1 MEKQRQFTTRSL
13 RFESLETRQLLAGIN
28 LYHNTLEPLDVND
41 DSYVAPIDAM
51 IIINQ
56 LNGAAAVDL
65 DAEGD
70 LPPGFTGFVD
80 VDNDMVLS
88 PADALKVINGLNRN
102 APTVDQ
108 SITITGSDVEA
119 LLDRASAA
127 SSTSADAIVAIV
139 DRGGAI
145 LGVRVGTNINMDN
158 ATEVFAID
166 GAVAKARTAAFFAN
180 QGAPLTSR
188 TIRMISQSTITQR
201 EVEANPNI
209 KDPDPEVVLRIR
221 GPGTV
226 APIGTGAH
234 FPPGVMFT
242 PTVDLFDIEHTN
254 RDSILHPGVNGIRDE
269 TDTLL
274 PYRFNIAS
282 ERLVPDPDDP
292 NNFVKLVP
300 EGSEIYAPESYGF
313 QSGRLPLAQSRGIA
327 TLPGGI
333 PLYKNGQLTGGIG
346 VFFPGP
352 DGYATHEQGFTTVYG
367 NNVKTGPV
375 SVNASRTEVLQAAV
389 DRTNAP
395 KVLEAEWIAFAAA
408 GGSSDAGARV
418 DFLPVAPPEPDP
430 PILPPPPPPP
440 PPPPLPPVP
449 LFDLPFGRIDLVGIT
464 LEVIGPNP
472 TANDARA
479 GLDQIM
485 DLQEE
490 LAPGNI
496 TNADGTPL
504 NNEIVGT
511 DPVGGNL
518 FSAGGTEVP
527 DQWLV
532 MPQAGKIHTPIDLT
546 GSPVTTQITQQDVET
561 IINNSIARANEVR
574 AGIRLLPDG
583 TPGART
589 RMVFA
594 VADYDGEILGL
605 YRMPDATYFS
615 IAVAVAKARNM
626 AYYNSATE
634 VNQVDLCHADQLGK
648 AHTNRTF
655 RFLADPRFPDGID
668 FADAGCFSILNDP
681 GIDPITAENIAGPTK
696 SSEFQS
702 VLGFTRF
709 NPERNFHRQ
718 SNATTSLNENGVVFF
733 PGSAPLYKSAALTG
747 GFGVSG
753 DGVDQDDVVAA
764 AGAVGFEPP
773 AGLTVDHIKIDGVS
787 LPYQKF
793 LRNPLG

>member
-1 MEKQRQFTTRSL
+1 MEKQRRYSSRSL
-13 RFESLETRQLLAGIN
+13 RFETLETRQLLAGMN
-28 LYHNTLEPLDVND
+28 LYHNALEPLDVNA

-56 LNGAAAVDL
+56 LNGPAIDL
-65 DAEGD
+65 DVEGD
-70 LPPGFTGFVD
+70 LPPGFTGYVD

-88 PADALKVINGLNRN
+88 PADALNVINGLNRG
-102 APTVDQ
+102 APLVDQ
-108 SITITGSDVEA
+108 SITITESNVKS
-119 LLDRASAA
+119 LLDRAFAA
-127 SSTSADAIVAIV
+127 SSTSADAIVAVV

-145 LGVRVGTNINMDN
+145 LGVRVGNNVNMN
-158 ATEVFAID
+158 EATLVFAID

-180 QGAPLTSR
+180 EGAPLTSR
-188 TIRMISQSTITQR
+188 TVRMISQSTITQR

-209 KDPDPEVVLRIR
+209 TDPNSVVR

-254 RDSILHPGVNGIRDE
+254 RDSILHPGINGIREATDE
-269 TDTLL
+269 LL
-274 PYRFNIAS
+274 PYRFNI
-282 ERLVPDPDDP
+282 DP
-292 NNFVKLVP
+292 NQVP
-300 EGSEIYAPESYGF
+300 AGQEIYAPESYGF

-333 PLYKNGQLTGGIG
+333 PLYKNGNITGGIG

-352 DGYATHEQGFTTVYG
+352 DGYATHEQGFTTFYG
-367 NNVKTGPV
+367 NNAKTGPV
-375 SVNASRTEVLQAAV
+375 SPTASRTEVLQAAV
-389 DRTNAP
+389 NRTNAP
-395 KVLEAEWIAFAAA
+395 KVLEAEWIAFAAT
-408 GGSSDAGARV
+408 GGSSTAGATV
-418 DFLPVAPPEPDP
+418 STLNGVAP
-430 PILPPPPPPP
+430 ISG
-440 PPPPLPPVP
+440 
-449 LFDLPFGRIDLVGIT
+449 FDLPFGRIDLVGIT
-464 LEVIGPNP
+464 LEVVGPNP
-472 TANDARA
+472 TAFDSRA
-479 GLDQIM
+479 GITQITELGAQLSIGDPTNGVDQI
-485 DLQEE
+485 
-490 LAPGNI
+490 I
-496 TNADGTPL
+496 
-504 NNEIVGT
+504 GT
-511 DPVGGNL
+511 DNTGNSIL
-518 FSAGGTEVP
+518 YAGGTEVP

-532 MPQAGKIHTPIDLT
+532 LPQAGKVHALTDGNGDPILDLMGNQLT
-546 GSPVTTQITQQDVET
+546 AQLTQQDVET

-626 AYYNSATE
+626 AYYNSAVE
-634 VNQVDLCHADQLGK
+634 VNPVDLCDAAQLGK

-668 FADAGCFSILNDP
+668 FADPGCFSILNDP

-696 SSEFQS
+696 SSDFQS

-709 NPERNFHRQ
+709 NPERNFHRL
-718 SNATTSLNENGVVFF
+718 SDATTSLNENGVVFF
-733 PGSAPLYKSAALTG
+733 PGSGPLYKSAALIG
-747 GFGVSG
+747 GLGVSG

-764 AGAVGFEPP
+764 AGTLGFEPP
-773 AGLTVDHIKIDGVS
+773 AGLTADNIKIDGVA
-787 LPYQKF
+787 LPYLKF

>member
-1 MEKQRQFTTRSL
+1 MEKQRRFSSRSL
-13 RFESLETRQLLAGIN
+13 RFETLETRQLLAGIN
-28 LYHNTLEPLDVND
+28 LYHNALEPLDVNN

-56 LNGAAAVDL
+56 LNGPAIDL
-65 DAEGD
+65 DVEGD

-88 PADALKVINGLNRN
+88 PADALNVINGLNRN
-102 APTVDQ
+102 APVVNQ
-108 SITITGSDVEA
+108 SITITASDVKA
-119 LLDRASAA
+119 LLDRASVA
-127 SSTSADAIVAIV
+127 SSTSADAIIAIV

-145 LGVRVGTNINMDN
+145 LGVRVGNNINMDN
-158 ATEVFAID
+158 HTEVFAID

-188 TIRMISQSTITQR
+188 TVRMISQSTITQR

-209 KDPDPEVVLRIR
+209 TDPNSIVR

-254 RDSILHPGVNGIRDE
+254 RDSILHPGVNGIRDA
-269 TDTLL
+269 TDELL
-274 PYRFNIAS
+274 PYRFNIDPS
-282 ERLVPDPDDP
+282 QVPAG
-292 NNFVKLVP
+292 N
-300 EGSEIYAPESYGF
+300 EIYAPESYGF

-333 PLYKNGQLTGGIG
+333 PLYKNGMLTGGIG

-352 DGYATHEQGFTTVYG
+352 DGYATHEQGFTDFYG
-367 NNVKTGPV
+367 NNDQTGPV
-375 SVNASRTEVLQAAV
+375 SPTASRTEVLQAAV

-395 KVLEAEWIAFAAA
+395 KVREAEWIAFAAG
-408 GGSSDAGARV
+408 GGSSTAGESV
-418 DFLPVAPPEPDP
+418 PTLNGEEPVAG
-430 PILPPPPPPP
+430 
-440 PPPPLPPVP
+440 
-449 LFDLPFGRIDLVGIT
+449 FDLPFGRLDLVGIT

-472 TANDARA
+472 TAANTKA
-479 GLDQIM
+479 GLTQITDLRSELPLGSPTNGVDQVIGS
-485 DLQEE
+485 DTTG
-490 LAPGNI
+490 API
-496 TNADGTPL
+496 RY
-504 NNEIVGT
+504 
-511 DPVGGNL
+511 
-518 FSAGGTEVP
+518 AGGTEVP
-527 DQWLV
+527 DEWLV
-532 MPQAGKIHTPIDLT
+532 IPHEGKLHGLTDENGDPIVD
-546 GSPVTTQITQQDVET
+546 SNNNQITTKITQQDVET
-561 IINNSIARANEVR
+561 IINNSITRANEVR
-574 AGIRLLPDG
+574 AGIRLLADG

-594 VADYDGEILGL
+594 IADYDGEILGL

-626 AYYNSATE
+626 AYYNSAAE
-634 VNQVDLCHADQLGK
+634 VNPVDLCDTNQLGK

-655 RFLADPRFPDGID
+655 RFLADPRYPDGID

-681 GIDPITAENIAGPTK
+681 GIDPITAENITGPTPA
-696 SSEFQS
+696 SDFQS

-733 PGSAPLYKSAALTG
+733 PGAAPLYKSAGLIG
-747 GFGVSG
+747 GLGVSG

-764 AGAVGFEPP
+764 AGALGFEPP
-773 AGLTVDHIKIDGVS
+773 TGLTVDNIKIDGVS

>member
-1 MEKQRQFTTRSL
+1 MEKPRRFSSRSL
-13 RFESLETRQLLAGIN
+13 RFETLETRQLLAGIN
-28 LYHNTLEPLDVND
+28 LYHNAVEPLDVNA

-56 LNGAAAVDL
+56 LNGPAVDL
-65 DAEGD
+65 DVEGD

-88 PADALKVINGLNRN
+88 PADALNVINGLNRI
-102 APTVDQ
+102 APVVNP
-108 SITITGSDVEA
+108 SITITASDVKA
-119 LLDRASAA
+119 LLDRASVA
-127 SSTSADAIVAIV
+127 SSTSADAIIAIV

-145 LGVRVGTNINMDN
+145 LGVRVGNNINMDN
-158 ATEVFAID
+158 HTEVFAID
-166 GAVAKARTAAFFAN
+166 GAVAKARTGAFFAN

-188 TIRMISQSTITQR
+188 TVRMISQSTITQR

-209 KDPDPEVVLRIR
+209 TDPNSIVR

-254 RDSILHPGVNGIRDE
+254 RDSILHPGVNGIRDA
-269 TDTLL
+269 TDELL
-274 PYRFNIAS
+274 PYRFNIDPS
-282 ERLVPDPDDP
+282 QVPAG
-292 NNFVKLVP
+292 N
-300 EGSEIYAPESYGF
+300 EIYAPESYGF

-333 PLYKNGQLTGGIG
+333 PLYKNGILTGGLG

-352 DGYATHEQGFTTVYG
+352 DGYATHEQGFTDFYG
-367 NNVKTGPV
+367 NNDQTGPV
-375 SVNASRTEVLQAAV
+375 SPTASRTEVLQAAV
-389 DRTNAP
+389 NRTNAP
-395 KVLEAEWIAFAAA
+395 KVREAEWIAFAAG
-408 GGSSDAGARV
+408 GGSSAAGESV
-418 DFLPVAPPEPDP
+418 PTLNGEEPVAG
-430 PILPPPPPPP
+430 
-440 PPPPLPPVP
+440 
-449 LFDLPFGRIDLVGIT
+449 FDLPFGRLDLVGIT

-472 TANDARA
+472 TAANTKA
-479 GLDQIM
+479 GLTQIAN
-485 DLQEE
+485 LRNE
-490 LAPGNI
+490 LFLGSPTNGADRIIGSDTTGAPI
-496 TNADGTPL
+496 RY
-504 NNEIVGT
+504 
-511 DPVGGNL
+511 
-518 FSAGGTEVP
+518 AGGTEVP
-527 DQWLV
+527 DEWLV
-532 MPQAGKIHTPIDLT
+532 SPHEGKLHALTDENGDPILD
-546 GSPVTTQITQQDVET
+546 SNNNQVTAKITQQDVET
-561 IINNSIARANEVR
+561 IINNSINRANEVR
-574 AGIRLLPDG
+574 AGIRLLGDG

-594 VADYDGEILGL
+594 IADYDGEILGL

-626 AYYNSATE
+626 AYYNSAAE
-634 VNQVDLCHADQLGK
+634 VNPVDLCDTNQLGK

-655 RFLADPRFPDGID
+655 RFLADPRYPDGID

-681 GIDPITAENIAGPTK
+681 GIDPITAENITGPTPA
-696 SSEFQS
+696 SDFQS

-718 SNATTSLNENGVVFF
+718 SDATTSLNENGVVFF
-733 PGSAPLYKSAALTG
+733 PGAAPLYKSTALIG
-747 GFGVSG
+747 GLGVSG

-764 AGAVGFEPP
+764 AGALGFEPP
-773 AGLTVDHIKIDGVS
+773 IGLTVDNIKIDGVS

>member
-1 MEKQRQFTTRSL
+1 MEKQRRFSTRLL
-13 RFESLETRQLLAGIN
+13 RFESLETRELLAGIN
-28 LYHNTLEPLDVND
+28 LYHNALEPLDVNA
-41 DSYVAPIDAM
+41 DSYVAPIDAV

-56 LNGAAAVDL
+56 LNGDAVIDL

-80 VDNDMVLS
+80 VDNDLILS
-88 PADALKVINGLNRN
+88 PADALNVINGLNRTT
-102 APTVDQ
+102 PVVDP
-108 SITITGSDVEA
+108 SINITESDVAA

-145 LGVRVGTNINMDN
+145 LGVRVGTNINMDEP
-158 ATEVFAID
+158 TLVFAID

-180 QGAPLTSR
+180 NAAPLTSR

-209 KDPDPEVVLRIR
+209 PDPLIR

-254 RDSILHPGVNGIRDE
+254 RDSILHPGVDGIRDA
-269 TDTLL
+269 TDILL
-274 PYRFNIAS
+274 PYRFNIDS
-282 ERLVPDPDDP
+282 ERLVPDPADP
-292 NNFVKLVP
+292 NDFVKLVP
-300 EGSEIYAPESYGF
+300 EGNEIYAPESYGF
-313 QSGRLPLAQSRGIA
+313 QSGRRPFAQSRGIA

-333 PLYKNGQLTGGIG
+333 PLYKNDNLTGGIG

-352 DGYATHEQGFTTVYG
+352 DGYATHEQGFTSFYG
-367 NNVKTGPV
+367 NNDKTGPV
-375 SVNASRTEVLQAAV
+375 PANASRPEVLQAAV

-395 KVLEAEWIAFAAA
+395 KVLEAEWIAFAAT

-418 DFLPVAPPEPDP
+418 DFLPVAPDPSEPP
-430 PILPPPPPPP
+430 PI
-440 PPPPLPPVP
+440 PLPAVP
-449 LFDLPFGRIDLVGIT
+449 GFDLPFGRLDLVGIT
-464 LEVIGPNP
+464 LEVVGPNP
-472 TANDARA
+472 TTSDARA
-479 GLDQIM
+479 GITRIT
-485 DLQEE
+485 DLRKT
-490 LAPGNI
+490 LTPGRI
-496 TNADGTPL
+496 TNNDGTPL

-511 DPVGGNL
+511 NSAGVDL
-518 FSAGGTEVP
+518 FSAGGTQVP

-532 MPQAGKIHTPIDLT
+532 MPHAGKAHVLTDPIT
-546 GSPVTTQITQQDVET
+546 GEPISDSMGNPVTAQLTLQEVET
-561 IINNSIARANEVR
+561 IIQNAIAQADEVR
-574 AGIRLLPDG
+574 AGIRLLANG

-594 VADYDGEILGL
+594 VADHDGEILAL

-626 AYYNSATE
+626 AYYNSAAE
-634 VNQVDLCHADQLGK
+634 VNPVDLCDTNQLGK

-681 GIDPITAENIAGPTK
+681 GIDPITAENIAGP
-696 SSEFQS
+696 SLFSDFQS

-709 NPERNFHRQ
+709 NPERNFHRPF
-718 SNATTSLNENGVVFF
+718 NAVTSLNENGVVFF
-733 PGSAPLYKSAALTG
+733 PGAAPLYKSAALNG
-747 GFGVSG
+747 GLGLIGGLGVSG

-764 AGAVGFEPP
+764 AGALGFEPP
-773 AGLTVDHIKIDGVS
+773 TGLTVDHIKIDGVP

>member
-1 MEKQRQFTTRSL
+1 MEKQRRFSSRSL
-13 RFESLETRQLLAGIN
+13 RFETLETRQLLAGIN
-28 LYHNTLEPLDVND
+28 LYHNALQPLDVNN

-56 LNGAAAVDL
+56 LNGPAVDL
-65 DAEGD
+65 DVEGD

-88 PADALKVINGLNRN
+88 PADALNVINGLNLN
-102 APTVDQ
+102 APVVNQ
-108 SITITGSDVEA
+108 SITITASDVKA

-127 SSTSADAIVAIV
+127 SSTSADAIIAIV

-145 LGVRVGTNINMDN
+145 LGVRVGNNINMDN
-158 ATEVFAID
+158 PTEVFAID
-166 GAVAKARTAAFFAN
+166 GAVAKARAAAFFAN

-188 TIRMISQSTITQR
+188 TVRMISQSTITQR

-209 KDPDPEVVLRIR
+209 TDPNSVIR

-254 RDSILHPGVNGIRDE
+254 RDSILHPGVNGIRDA
-269 TDTLL
+269 TDELL
-274 PYRFNIAS
+274 PYRFNIDPTQ
-282 ERLVPDPDDP
+282 VPAG
-292 NNFVKLVP
+292 N
-300 EGSEIYAPESYGF
+300 EIYAPESYGF

-333 PLYKNGQLTGGIG
+333 PLYKNGMLTGGIG

-352 DGYATHEQGFTTVYG
+352 DGYATHEQGFTDFYG
-367 NNVKTGPV
+367 NNDQTGPV
-375 SVNASRTEVLQAAV
+375 SPTASRTEVLQAAV

-395 KVLEAEWIAFAAA
+395 KVREAEWIAFAAT
-408 GGSSDAGARV
+408 GGSSTAGESVPA
-418 DFLPVAPPEPDP
+418 LNGIAPVAG
-430 PILPPPPPPP
+430 
-440 PPPPLPPVP
+440 
-449 LFDLPFGRIDLVGIT
+449 FDLPFGRIDLVGIT
-464 LEVIGPNP
+464 LEIIGPNP
-472 TANDARA
+472 TSNDPRA
-479 GLDQIM
+479 GLTQIT
-485 DLQEE
+485 E
-490 LAPGNI
+490 LGNQLSLGNPANGVDHI
-496 TNADGTPL
+496 IGNDNTGTSIL
-504 NNEIVGT
+504 Y
-511 DPVGGNL
+511 
-518 FSAGGTEVP
+518 AGGTEVP
-527 DQWLV
+527 DEWLV
-532 MPQAGKIHTPIDLT
+532 IPHEGKLHALTDENGDPILD
-546 GSPVTTQITQQDVET
+546 SMDNQVTAQITQQDVET
-561 IINNSIARANEVR
+561 IINNSITRANEVR
-574 AGIRLLPDG
+574 AGIRLLADG

-594 VADYDGEILGL
+594 IADYDGEILGL

-626 AYYNSATE
+626 AYYNSAAE
-634 VNQVDLCHADQLGK
+634 VNPVDLCDTNQLGK

-655 RFLADPRFPDGID
+655 RFLADPRYPDGID

-681 GIDPITAENIAGPTK
+681 GIDPITAENISGPTPA
-696 SSEFQS
+696 SDFQS

-709 NPERNFHRQ
+709 NPERNFRRQ
-718 SNATTSLNENGVVFF
+718 SDATTSLNENGVVFF
-733 PGSAPLYKSAALTG
+733 PGAAPLYKSAALIG
-747 GFGVSG
+747 GLGVSG

-764 AGAVGFEPP
+764 AGALGFEPP
-773 AGLTVDHIKIDGVS
+773 TGLTVDNIQIDGVS

>member
-1 MEKQRQFTTRSL
+1 MEKQRRFSSRSL
-13 RFESLETRQLLAGIN
+13 RFETLETRQLLAGIN
-28 LYHNTLEPLDVND
+28 LYHNALQPLDVNN

-56 LNGAAAVDL
+56 LNGPAVDL
-65 DAEGD
+65 DVEGD

-88 PADALKVINGLNRN
+88 PADALNVINGLNLN
-102 APTVDQ
+102 APVVNQ
-108 SITITGSDVEA
+108 SITITASDVKA

-127 SSTSADAIVAIV
+127 SSTSADAIIAIV

-145 LGVRVGTNINMDN
+145 LGVRVGNNINMDN
-158 ATEVFAID
+158 PTEVFAID
-166 GAVAKARTAAFFAN
+166 GAVAKARAAAFFAN

-188 TIRMISQSTITQR
+188 TVRMISQSTITQR

-209 KDPDPEVVLRIR
+209 TDPNSVIR

-254 RDSILHPGVNGIRDE
+254 RDSILHPGVNGIRDA
-269 TDTLL
+269 TDELL
-274 PYRFNIAS
+274 PYRFNIDPTQ
-282 ERLVPDPDDP
+282 VPAG
-292 NNFVKLVP
+292 N
-300 EGSEIYAPESYGF
+300 EIYAPESYGF

-333 PLYKNGQLTGGIG
+333 PLYKNGMLTGGIG

-352 DGYATHEQGFTTVYG
+352 DGYATHEQGFTDFYG
-367 NNVKTGPV
+367 NNDQTGPV
-375 SVNASRTEVLQAAV
+375 SPTASRTEVLQTAV

-395 KVLEAEWIAFAAA
+395 KVREAEWIAFAAT
-408 GGSSDAGARV
+408 GGSSTAGESVPA
-418 DFLPVAPPEPDP
+418 LNGIAPVAG
-430 PILPPPPPPP
+430 
-440 PPPPLPPVP
+440 
-449 LFDLPFGRIDLVGIT
+449 FDLPFGRIDLVGIT
-464 LEVIGPNP
+464 LEIIGPNP
-472 TANDARA
+472 TANDPRA
-479 GLDQIM
+479 GLTQIT
-485 DLQEE
+485 E
-490 LAPGNI
+490 LGNQLSLGNPANGVDHI
-496 TNADGTPL
+496 IGSDNTGTSIL
-504 NNEIVGT
+504 Y
-511 DPVGGNL
+511 
-518 FSAGGTEVP
+518 AGGTEVP
-527 DQWLV
+527 DEWLV
-532 MPQAGKIHTPIDLT
+532 IPHEGKLHALTDENGDPILD
-546 GSPVTTQITQQDVET
+546 SMDNQVTAQITQQDVET
-561 IINNSIARANEVR
+561 IINNSITRANEVR
-574 AGIRLLPDG
+574 AGIRLLADG

-594 VADYDGEILGL
+594 IADYDGEILGL

-626 AYYNSATE
+626 AYYNSAAE
-634 VNQVDLCHADQLGK
+634 VNPVDLCDTNQLGK

-655 RFLADPRFPDGID
+655 RFLADPRYPDGID

-681 GIDPITAENIAGPTK
+681 GIDPITAENISGPTPA
-696 SSEFQS
+696 SDFQS

-709 NPERNFHRQ
+709 NPERNFRRQ
-718 SNATTSLNENGVVFF
+718 SDATTSLNENGVVFF
-733 PGSAPLYKSAALTG
+733 PGAAPLYKSAALIG
-747 GFGVSG
+747 GLGVSG

-764 AGAVGFEPP
+764 AGAIGFEPP
-773 AGLTVDHIKIDGVS
+773 TGLTVDNIQIDGVS

>member
-1 MEKQRQFTTRSL
+1 MEKQRRFSSRLL
-13 RFESLETRQLLAGIN
+13 RFETLETRQLLAGIN
-28 LYHNTLEPLDVND
+28 LYHNALQPLDVNN

-56 LNGAAAVDL
+56 LNGPAVDL
-65 DAEGD
+65 DVEGD

-88 PADALKVINGLNRN
+88 PADALNVINGLNLN
-102 APTVDQ
+102 APVVNQ
-108 SITITGSDVEA
+108 SITITASDVKA

-127 SSTSADAIVAIV
+127 SSTSADAIIAIV

-145 LGVRVGTNINMDN
+145 LGVRVGNNINMDN
-158 ATEVFAID
+158 PTEVFAID

-188 TIRMISQSTITQR
+188 TVRMISQSTITQR

-209 KDPDPEVVLRIR
+209 TDPNSVVR

-254 RDSILHPGVNGIRDE
+254 RDSILHPGVNGIRDA
-269 TDTLL
+269 TDELL
-274 PYRFNIAS
+274 PYRFNIDPTQ
-282 ERLVPDPDDP
+282 VPAG
-292 NNFVKLVP
+292 N
-300 EGSEIYAPESYGF
+300 EIYAPESYGF

-333 PLYKNGQLTGGIG
+333 PLYKNGMLTGGIG

-352 DGYATHEQGFTTVYG
+352 DGYATHEQGFTDFYG
-367 NNVKTGPV
+367 NNDQTGPV
-375 SVNASRTEVLQAAV
+375 SPTASRTEVLQAAV

-395 KVLEAEWIAFAAA
+395 KVREAEWIAFAAT
-408 GGSSDAGARV
+408 GGSSTAGESVPA
-418 DFLPVAPPEPDP
+418 LNGIAPVTG
-430 PILPPPPPPP
+430 
-440 PPPPLPPVP
+440 
-449 LFDLPFGRIDLVGIT
+449 FDLPFGRIDLVGIT

-472 TANDARA
+472 TADDPRA
-479 GLDQIM
+479 GLTQIT
-485 DLQEE
+485 E
-490 LAPGNI
+490 LGSQLSLGNPANGVDHI
-496 TNADGTPL
+496 IGSDNTGTSIL
-504 NNEIVGT
+504 Y
-511 DPVGGNL
+511 
-518 FSAGGTEVP
+518 AGGTQVP

-532 MPQAGKIHTPIDLT
+532 MPQAGKLHALTDENGDPILD
-546 GSPVTTQITQQDVET
+546 SMDNQVTAQITQQDVET
-561 IINNSIARANEVR
+561 IINNSITRANEVR
-574 AGIRLLPDG
+574 AGIRLLADG

-594 VADYDGEILGL
+594 IADYDGEILGL

-626 AYYNSATE
+626 AYYNSAAE
-634 VNQVDLCHADQLGK
+634 VNPVDLCDTNQLGK

-655 RFLADPRFPDGID
+655 RFLADPRYPDGID

-681 GIDPITAENIAGPTK
+681 GIDPITAENISGP
-696 SSEFQS
+696 SPASDFQS

-718 SNATTSLNENGVVFF
+718 SDATTSLNENGVVFF
-733 PGSAPLYKSAALTG
+733 PGAAPLYKSAALIG
-747 GFGVSG
+747 GLGVSG

-764 AGAVGFEPP
+764 AGALGFEPP
-773 AGLTVDHIKIDGVS
+773 TGLTVDNIKIDGVS

>member
-1 MEKQRQFTTRSL
+1 MEKQRRFSSRSL
-13 RFESLETRQLLAGIN
+13 RFETLETRQLLAGIN
-28 LYHNTLEPLDVND
+28 LYHNALQPLDVNN

-56 LNGAAAVDL
+56 LNGPAVDL
-65 DAEGD
+65 DVEGD

-88 PADALKVINGLNRN
+88 PADALNVINGLNLN
-102 APTVDQ
+102 APVVNQ
-108 SITITGSDVEA
+108 SITITASDVKA

-127 SSTSADAIVAIV
+127 SSTSADAIIAIV

-145 LGVRVGTNINMDN
+145 LGVRVGNNINMDN
-158 ATEVFAID
+158 PTEVFAID

-188 TIRMISQSTITQR
+188 TVRMISQSTITQR

-209 KDPDPEVVLRIR
+209 TDPNSVVR

-254 RDSILHPGVNGIRDE
+254 RDSILHPGVNGIRDA
-269 TDTLL
+269 TDELL
-274 PYRFNIAS
+274 PYRFNIDPTQ
-282 ERLVPDPDDP
+282 VPAG
-292 NNFVKLVP
+292 N
-300 EGSEIYAPESYGF
+300 EIYAPESYGF

-333 PLYKNGQLTGGIG
+333 PLYKNGMLTGGIG

-352 DGYATHEQGFTTVYG
+352 DGYATHEQGFTDFYG
-367 NNVKTGPV
+367 NNDQTGPV
-375 SVNASRTEVLQAAV
+375 SPTASRTEVLQAAV

-395 KVLEAEWIAFAAA
+395 KVREAEWIAFAAT
-408 GGSSDAGARV
+408 GGSSTAGESVPA
-418 DFLPVAPPEPDP
+418 LNGIAPVTG
-430 PILPPPPPPP
+430 
-440 PPPPLPPVP
+440 
-449 LFDLPFGRIDLVGIT
+449 FDLPFGRIDLVGIT

-472 TANDARA
+472 TADDPRA
-479 GLDQIM
+479 GLTQIT
-485 DLQEE
+485 E
-490 LAPGNI
+490 LGSQLSLGNPANGVDHI
-496 TNADGTPL
+496 IGSDNTGTSIL
-504 NNEIVGT
+504 Y
-511 DPVGGNL
+511 
-518 FSAGGTEVP
+518 AGGTQVP

-532 MPQAGKIHTPIDLT
+532 MPQAGKLHALTDENGDPILD
-546 GSPVTTQITQQDVET
+546 SMDNQVTAQITQQDVET
-561 IINNSIARANEVR
+561 IINNSITRANEVR
-574 AGIRLLPDG
+574 AGIRLLADG

-594 VADYDGEILGL
+594 IADYDGEILGL

-626 AYYNSATE
+626 AYYNSAAE
-634 VNQVDLCHADQLGK
+634 VNPVDLCDTNQLGM

-655 RFLADPRFPDGID
+655 RFLADPRYPDGID

-681 GIDPITAENIAGPTK
+681 GIDPITAENISGPTPA
-696 SSEFQS
+696 SDFQS

-718 SNATTSLNENGVVFF
+718 SDATTSLNENGVVFF
-733 PGSAPLYKSAALTG
+733 PGAAPLYKSAALIG
-747 GFGVSG
+747 GLGVSG

-764 AGAVGFEPP
+764 AGTLGFEPP
-773 AGLTVDHIKIDGVS
+773 TGLTVDNIQIDGVS

>member
-1 MEKQRQFTTRSL
+1 MEKQRRFSSRSL
-13 RFESLETRQLLAGIN
+13 RFETLETRQLLAGIN
-28 LYHNTLEPLDVND
+28 LYHNALQPLDVNN

-56 LNGAAAVDL
+56 LNGPAVDL
-65 DAEGD
+65 DVEGD

-88 PADALKVINGLNRN
+88 PADALNVINGLNLN
-102 APTVDQ
+102 APVVNQ
-108 SITITGSDVEA
+108 SITITASDVKA

-127 SSTSADAIVAIV
+127 SSTSADAIIAIV
-139 DRGGAI
+139 DSGGAI
-145 LGVRVGTNINMDN
+145 LGVRVGNNINMDN
-158 ATEVFAID
+158 PTEVFAID
-166 GAVAKARTAAFFAN
+166 GAVAKARAAAFFAN

-188 TIRMISQSTITQR
+188 TVRMISQSTITQR

-209 KDPDPEVVLRIR
+209 TDPNSVIR

-254 RDSILHPGVNGIRDE
+254 RDSILHPGVNGIRDA
-269 TDTLL
+269 TDELL
-274 PYRFNIAS
+274 PYRFNIDPTQ
-282 ERLVPDPDDP
+282 VPAG
-292 NNFVKLVP
+292 N
-300 EGSEIYAPESYGF
+300 EIYAPESYGF

-333 PLYKNGQLTGGIG
+333 PLYKNGMLTGGIG

-352 DGYATHEQGFTTVYG
+352 DGYATHEQGFTDFYG
-367 NNVKTGPV
+367 NNDQTGPV
-375 SVNASRTEVLQAAV
+375 SPTASRTEVLQAAV

-395 KVLEAEWIAFAAA
+395 KVREAEWIAFAAT
-408 GGSSDAGARV
+408 GGSSTAGESVPA
-418 DFLPVAPPEPDP
+418 LNGIAPVAG
-430 PILPPPPPPP
+430 
-440 PPPPLPPVP
+440 
-449 LFDLPFGRIDLVGIT
+449 FDLPFGRIDLVGIT
-464 LEVIGPNP
+464 LEIIGPNP
-472 TANDARA
+472 TSNDPRA
-479 GLDQIM
+479 GLTQIT
-485 DLQEE
+485 E
-490 LAPGNI
+490 LGNQ
-496 TNADGTPL
+496 L
-504 NNEIVGT
+504 SL
-511 DPVGGNL
+511 GNPANGVDHIIGSDNTGVSIL
-518 FSAGGTEVP
+518 YAGGTEVP
-527 DQWLV
+527 DEWLV
-532 MPQAGKIHTPIDLT
+532 IPHEGKLHALTDENGDPILD
-546 GSPVTTQITQQDVET
+546 SMDNQVTAQITQQDVET
-561 IINNSIARANEVR
+561 IINNSITRANEVR
-574 AGIRLLPDG
+574 AGIRLLADG

-594 VADYDGEILGL
+594 IADYDGEILGL

-626 AYYNSATE
+626 AYYNSAAE
-634 VNQVDLCHADQLGK
+634 VNPVDLCDTNQLGK

-655 RFLADPRFPDGID
+655 RFLADPRYPDGID

-681 GIDPITAENIAGPTK
+681 GIDPITAENISGPTPA
-696 SSEFQS
+696 SDFQS

-709 NPERNFHRQ
+709 NPERNFRRQ
-718 SNATTSLNENGVVFF
+718 SDATTSLNENGVVFF
-733 PGSAPLYKSAALTG
+733 PGAAPLYKSAALIG
-747 GFGVSG
+747 GLGVSG

-764 AGAVGFEPP
+764 AGAIGFEPP
-773 AGLTVDHIKIDGVS
+773 TGLTVDNIQIDGVS

>member
-1 MEKQRQFTTRSL
+1 MEKQRRFSSRSL
-13 RFESLETRQLLAGIN
+13 RFETLETRQLLAGIN
-28 LYHNTLEPLDVND
+28 LYHNALQPLDVNN

-56 LNGAAAVDL
+56 LNGPAVDL
-65 DAEGD
+65 DVEGD

-88 PADALKVINGLNRN
+88 PADALNVINGLNLN
-102 APTVDQ
+102 APVVNQ
-108 SITITGSDVEA
+108 SITITASDVKA

-127 SSTSADAIVAIV
+127 SSTSADAIIAIV
-139 DRGGAI
+139 DSGGAI
-145 LGVRVGTNINMDN
+145 LGVRVGNNINMDN
-158 ATEVFAID
+158 PTEVFAID

-188 TIRMISQSTITQR
+188 TVRMISQSTITQR

-209 KDPDPEVVLRIR
+209 TDPNSVIR

-254 RDSILHPGVNGIRDE
+254 RDSILHPGVNGIRDA
-269 TDTLL
+269 TDELL
-274 PYRFNIAS
+274 PYRFNIDPTQ
-282 ERLVPDPDDP
+282 VPAG
-292 NNFVKLVP
+292 N
-300 EGSEIYAPESYGF
+300 EIYAPESYGF

-333 PLYKNGQLTGGIG
+333 PLYKNGMLTGGIG

-352 DGYATHEQGFTTVYG
+352 DGYATHEQGFTDFYG
-367 NNVKTGPV
+367 NNDQTGPV
-375 SVNASRTEVLQAAV
+375 SPTASRTEVLQAAV

-395 KVLEAEWIAFAAA
+395 KVREAEWIAFAAT
-408 GGSSDAGARV
+408 GGSSTAGESVPALNGI
-418 DFLPVAPPEPDP
+418 LPVTG
-430 PILPPPPPPP
+430 
-440 PPPPLPPVP
+440 
-449 LFDLPFGRIDLVGIT
+449 FDLPFGRIDLVGIT

-472 TANDARA
+472 TADDPRA
-479 GLDQIM
+479 GLTQIT
-485 DLQEE
+485 E
-490 LAPGNI
+490 LGSQLSLGNPANGVDHI
-496 TNADGTPL
+496 IGSDNTGTSIL
-504 NNEIVGT
+504 Y
-511 DPVGGNL
+511 
-518 FSAGGTEVP
+518 AGGTQVP

-532 MPQAGKIHTPIDLT
+532 MPQAGKLHALTDENGFPILD
-546 GSPVTTQITQQDVET
+546 SMDNQVTAQITQQDVET
-561 IINNSIARANEVR
+561 IINNSITRANEVR
-574 AGIRLLPDG
+574 AGIRLLADG

-594 VADYDGEILGL
+594 IADYDGEILGL

-626 AYYNSATE
+626 AYYNSAAE
-634 VNQVDLCHADQLGK
+634 VNPVDLCDTNQLGK

-655 RFLADPRFPDGID
+655 RFLADPRYPDGID

-681 GIDPITAENIAGPTK
+681 GIDPITAENISGP
-696 SSEFQS
+696 SPASDFQS

-718 SNATTSLNENGVVFF
+718 SDATTSLNENGVVFF
-733 PGSAPLYKSAALTG
+733 PGAAPLYKSAALIG
-747 GFGVSG
+747 GLGVSG

-764 AGAVGFEPP
+764 AGAIGFEPP
-773 AGLTVDHIKIDGVS
+773 TGLTVDNIQIDGVS

>member
-1 MEKQRQFTTRSL
+1 MEKQRRFTTRSL

-28 LYHNTLEPLDVND
+28 LYHNALEPLDVND

-56 LNGAAAVDL
+56 LNGGPAVDL
-65 DAEGD
+65 DVEGD
-70 LPPGFTGFVD
+70 LPLGFTGFVD

-88 PADALKVINGLNRN
+88 PADALNVINGLNRN
-102 APTVDQ
+102 APVVNQ
-108 SITITGSDVEA
+108 SITITESDVKS

-145 LGVRVGTNINMDN
+145 LGVRVGTNINMDEP
-158 ATEVFAID
+158 TLVFAID

-209 KDPDPEVVLRIR
+209 EDPDPEVVLRIR

-274 PYRFNIAS
+274 PYRFNIDS
-282 ERLVPDPDDP
+282 ERLVPDPDNP
-292 NNFVKLVP
+292 NSFVKLVP

-327 TLPGGI
+327 TLPGGV
-333 PLYKNGQLTGGIG
+333 PLYKNGNLTGGIG
-346 VFFPGP
+346 VFFPGS
-352 DGYATHEQGFTTVYG
+352 DGYATHEQGFTTEYG
-367 NNVKTGPV
+367 NNTKTGPV
-375 SVNASRTEVLQAAV
+375 SANATRTEVLQAAV

-395 KVLEAEWIAFAAA
+395 KVLEAEWIAFAAT
-408 GGSSDAGARV
+408 GGSSTADASVPTLNGIA
-418 DFLPVAPPEPDP
+418 PVAG
-430 PILPPPPPPP
+430 
-440 PPPPLPPVP
+440 
-449 LFDLPFGRIDLVGIT
+449 FDLPFGRIDLVGIT
-464 LEVIGPNP
+464 LEVVGPNP
-472 TANDARA
+472 TAANPKA
-479 GLDQIM
+479 GLTQITELGNQLSNGDPTNGVDQIIGS
-485 DLQEE
+485 DDT
-490 LAPGNI
+490 GNSI
-496 TNADGTPL
+496 
-504 NNEIVGT
+504 
-511 DPVGGNL
+511 
-518 FSAGGTEVP
+518 FYAGGTEVP
-527 DQWLV
+527 DEWLV
-532 MPQAGKIHTPIDLT
+532 IPHEGKLHALTNAKGDPILDANGFQATAR
-546 GSPVTTQITQQDVET
+546 ITQQDVET
-561 IINNSIARANEVR
+561 IIQNSIDQANIVR
-574 AGIRLLPDG
+574 AGIRLLADG

-594 VADYDGEILGL
+594 IADFDGEILGL

-634 VNQVDLCHADQLGK
+634 VNQVDLCHANQLGK

-681 GIDPITAENIAGPTK
+681 GINPITAENIAGPTK

-718 SNATTSLNENGVVFF
+718 SDATTSLNENGVVFF
-733 PGSAPLYKSAALTG
+733 PGAAPIYKSATLNGDLGLIG
-747 GFGVSG
+747 GLGVSG

-764 AGAVGFEPP
+764 AGADGFEPP
-773 AGLTVDHIKIDGVS
+773 AGLTVDHIKIDGVP

>member
-1 MEKQRQFTTRSL
+1 L
-13 RFESLETRQLLAGIN
+13 RFETLETRQLLAGIN
-28 LYHNTLEPLDVND
+28 LYHNALEPLDVNN

-56 LNGAAAVDL
+56 LNGPAVDL
-65 DAEGD
+65 DVEGD

-88 PADALKVINGLNRN
+88 PADALNVINGLNRN
-102 APTVDQ
+102 APVVNQ
-108 SITITGSDVEA
+108 SITITESDVEG

-209 KDPDPEVVLRIR
+209 TNPNSVIR

-254 RDSILHPGVNGIRDE
+254 RDSTLHPGVNGIRETTDE
-269 TDTLL
+269 LL
-274 PYRFNIAS
+274 PYRFNIDP
-282 ERLVPDPDDP
+282 ERVVPDPNDP

-300 EGSEIYAPESYGF
+300 EGNEIYAPESYGF

-333 PLYKNGQLTGGIG
+333 PLYKNGILTGGIG

-352 DGYATHEQGFTTVYG
+352 DGYATHEQGFTTEYG

-375 SVNASRTEVLQAAV
+375 SVNASRAEVLQAAV

-408 GGSSDAGARV
+408 GGSSAAGESV
-418 DFLPVAPPEPDP
+418 PTLNGVAP
-430 PILPPPPPPP
+430 
-440 PPPPLPPVP
+440 VVG
-449 LFDLPFGRIDLVGIT
+449 FDLPFGRIDLVGIT
-464 LEVIGPNP
+464 LEVVGPNP
-472 TANDARA
+472 TAANPKA
-479 GLDQIM
+479 GLTQITELGNQLPLGNPANGVDQIIGN
-485 DLQEE
+485 DTTG
-490 LAPGNI
+490 API
-496 TNADGTPL
+496 RY
-504 NNEIVGT
+504 
-511 DPVGGNL
+511 
-518 FSAGGTEVP
+518 AGGTQVP

-532 MPQAGKIHTPIDLT
+532 VPQAGKIHTLNDIN
-546 GSPVTTQITQQDVET
+546 GNPVTTQITQQDVET

-626 AYYNSATE
+626 AYYNSAAE
-634 VNQVDLCHADQLGK
+634 VNPVDLCETNQLGK

-668 FADAGCFSILNDP
+668 FADPGCFSILNDP
-681 GIDPITAENIAGPTK
+681 GIDPITAENIAGPTPA
-696 SSEFQS
+696 SDFQS

-718 SNATTSLNENGVVFF
+718 SDATSSLNENGVVFF
-733 PGSAPLYKSAALTG
+733 PGAAPLYKTAALVG
-747 GFGVSG
+747 GLGVSG

-764 AGAVGFEPP
+764 AGALGFEPP
-773 AGLTVDHIKIDGVS
+773 TGITVDNIKIDGVS

>member
-1 MEKQRQFTTRSL
+1 MEKQRRFSSRSL
-13 RFESLETRQLLAGIN
+13 RFETLETRQLLAGIN
-28 LYHNTLEPLDVND
+28 LYHNALQPLDVNN

-56 LNGAAAVDL
+56 LNGPAVDL
-65 DAEGD
+65 DVEGD

-88 PADALKVINGLNRN
+88 PADALNVINGLNLN
-102 APTVDQ
+102 APVVNQ
-108 SITITGSDVEA
+108 SITITASDVKA

-127 SSTSADAIVAIV
+127 SSTSADAIIAIV

-145 LGVRVGTNINMDN
+145 LGVRVGNNINMDN
-158 ATEVFAID
+158 PTEVFAID

-188 TIRMISQSTITQR
+188 TVRMISQSTITQR

-209 KDPDPEVVLRIR
+209 ADPNSVVR

-254 RDSILHPGVNGIRDE
+254 RDSILHPGVNGIRDA
-269 TDTLL
+269 TDELL
-274 PYRFNIAS
+274 PYRFNIDPTQ
-282 ERLVPDPDDP
+282 VPAG
-292 NNFVKLVP
+292 N
-300 EGSEIYAPESYGF
+300 EIYAPESYGF

-333 PLYKNGQLTGGIG
+333 PLYKNGMLTGGIG

-352 DGYATHEQGFTTVYG
+352 DGYATHEQGFTDFYG
-367 NNVKTGPV
+367 NNDQTGPV
-375 SVNASRTEVLQAAV
+375 SPTASRTEVLQAAV

-395 KVLEAEWIAFAAA
+395 KVREAEWIAFAAT
-408 GGSSDAGARV
+408 GGSSTAGESVPALNGIV
-418 DFLPVAPPEPDP
+418 PVTG
-430 PILPPPPPPP
+430 
-440 PPPPLPPVP
+440 
-449 LFDLPFGRIDLVGIT
+449 FDLPFGRIDLVGIT

-472 TANDARA
+472 TAANTKA
-479 GLDQIM
+479 GLTQITELGSQLSLGNPANGVDQIIGS
-485 DLQEE
+485 D
-490 LAPGNI
+490 N
-496 TNADGTPL
+496 TGTSIL
-504 NNEIVGT
+504 Y
-511 DPVGGNL
+511 
-518 FSAGGTEVP
+518 AGGTQVP

-532 MPQAGKIHTPIDLT
+532 MPQAGKLHALTDENGFPILD
-546 GSPVTTQITQQDVET
+546 SMDNQVTAQITQQDVET
-561 IINNSIARANEVR
+561 IINNSITRANEVR
-574 AGIRLLPDG
+574 AGIRLLADG

-594 VADYDGEILGL
+594 IADYDGEILGL

-626 AYYNSATE
+626 AYYNSAAE
-634 VNQVDLCHADQLGK
+634 VNPVDLCDTNQLGK

-655 RFLADPRFPDGID
+655 RFLADPRYPDGID

-681 GIDPITAENIAGPTK
+681 GIDPITAENISGP
-696 SSEFQS
+696 SPASDFQS

-718 SNATTSLNENGVVFF
+718 SDATTSLNENGVVFF
-733 PGSAPLYKSAALTG
+733 PGAAPLYKSAALIG
-747 GFGVSG
+747 GLGVSG

-764 AGAVGFEPP
+764 AGAIGFEPP
-773 AGLTVDHIKIDGVS
+773 TGLTVDNIQIDGVS

>member
-1 MEKQRQFTTRSL
+1 MEKHRRIATRSL
-13 RFESLETRQLLAGIN
+13 RFETLETRQLLAGIN
-28 LYHNTLEPLDVND
+28 LYHNALEPLDVND
-41 DSYVAPIDAM
+41 DTFVAPIDAI

-56 LNGAAAVDL
+56 LNGGPAIDL

-88 PADALKVINGLNRN
+88 PADALNVINGLNRN
-102 APTVDQ
+102 APVVDQ
-108 SITITGSDVEA
+108 SSTITESDVKA

-127 SSTSADAIVAIV
+127 SSTTADAIVAIV
-139 DRGGAI
+139 DRGGTI
-145 LGVRVGTNINMDN
+145 LGVRVGTNINMN
-158 ATEVFAID
+158 EATLVFAID

-209 KDPDPEVVLRIR
+209 TDPNSVLR

-226 APIGTGAH
+226 APIGAGAH
-234 FPPGVMFT
+234 FPPGFMFT

-254 RDSILHPGVNGIRDE
+254 RDSILHPGVNGIRDA
-269 TDTLL
+269 TDALL
-274 PYRFNIAS
+274 PYRFNIDPS
-282 ERLVPDPDDP
+282 QVPA
-292 NNFVKLVP
+292 
-300 EGSEIYAPESYGF
+300 GQEIYAPESYGF

-327 TLPGGI
+327 TLPGGV
-333 PLYKNGQLTGGIG
+333 PLYKNEHLTGGIG

-352 DGYATHEQGFTTVYG
+352 DGYATHEQGFTTEYG
-367 NNVKTGPV
+367 NSVKTGPV
-375 SVNASRTEVLQAAV
+375 SANASRAEVLQATV

-395 KVLEAEWIAFAAA
+395 KVLEAEWIAFAAV
-408 GGSSDAGARV
+408 GGSSAAGESV
-418 DFLPVAPPEPDP
+418 PTLNGVAP
-430 PILPPPPPPP
+430 
-440 PPPPLPPVP
+440 VVG
-449 LFDLPFGRIDLVGIT
+449 FDLPFGRIDLVGIT
-464 LEVIGPNP
+464 LEVVGPNP
-472 TANDARA
+472 TAADPRA
-479 GLDQIM
+479 GLAQITELGDQLALGSPANGVDQIIGS
-485 DLQEE
+485 DNTGSSILY
-490 LAPGNI
+490 
-496 TNADGTPL
+496 
-504 NNEIVGT
+504 
-511 DPVGGNL
+511 
-518 FSAGGTEVP
+518 AGGTQVP

-532 MPQAGKIHTPIDLT
+532 MPQAGKLHALTDENGNPILDSM
-546 GSPVTTQITQQDVET
+546 GNPVTAQITQQDVET

-574 AGIRLLPDG
+574 AGIRLLADG

-594 VADYDGEILGL
+594 IADFDGEILGL

-626 AYYNSATE
+626 AYYNSAAE
-634 VNQVDLCHADQLGK
+634 VNPVDLCDPNQLGK

-681 GIDPITAENIAGPTK
+681 GIDPITAENIAGPSP
-696 SSEFQS
+696 SSDFQS

-718 SNATTSLNENGVVFF
+718 SDATTSLNENGVVFF
-733 PGSAPLYKSAALTG
+733 PGAAPLYKSAALIG
-747 GFGVSG
+747 GLGVSG

-764 AGAVGFEPP
+764 AGALGFEPP
-773 AGLTVDHIKIDGVS
+773 TGLTVDNIKIDGVP

>member
-1 MEKQRQFTTRSL
+1 
-13 RFESLETRQLLAGIN
+13 
-28 LYHNTLEPLDVND
+28 
-41 DSYVAPIDAM
+41 M

-56 LNGAAAVDL
+56 LNGPAVDL
-65 DAEGD
+65 DVEGD

-88 PADALKVINGLNRN
+88 PADALNVINGLNPN
-102 APTVDQ
+102 APVVNQ
-108 SITITGSDVEA
+108 SITIIASDVKA

-127 SSTSADAIVAIV
+127 SSTSADAIIAIV

-145 LGVRVGTNINMDN
+145 LGVRVGNNINMDN
-158 ATEVFAID
+158 PTEVFAID

-188 TIRMISQSTITQR
+188 TVRMISQSTITQR

-209 KDPDPEVVLRIR
+209 ADPNSVVR

-254 RDSILHPGVNGIRDE
+254 RDSILHPGVNGIRDA
-269 TDTLL
+269 TDELL
-274 PYRFNIAS
+274 PYRFNIDPTQ
-282 ERLVPDPDDP
+282 VPAG
-292 NNFVKLVP
+292 N
-300 EGSEIYAPESYGF
+300 EIYAPESYGF

-333 PLYKNGQLTGGIG
+333 PLYKNGMLTGGIG

-352 DGYATHEQGFTTVYG
+352 DGYATHEQGFTDFYG
-367 NNVKTGPV
+367 NNDQTGPV
-375 SVNASRTEVLQAAV
+375 SPTASRTEVLQAAV

-395 KVLEAEWIAFAAA
+395 KVREAEWIAFAAT
-408 GGSSDAGARV
+408 GGSSTAGESVPALNGIV
-418 DFLPVAPPEPDP
+418 PVTG
-430 PILPPPPPPP
+430 
-440 PPPPLPPVP
+440 
-449 LFDLPFGRIDLVGIT
+449 FDLPFGRIDLVGIT

-472 TANDARA
+472 TAANTKA
-479 GLDQIM
+479 GLTQITELGSQLSLGNPANGVDQIIGS
-485 DLQEE
+485 D
-490 LAPGNI
+490 N
-496 TNADGTPL
+496 TGTSIL
-504 NNEIVGT
+504 Y
-511 DPVGGNL
+511 
-518 FSAGGTEVP
+518 AGGTQVP

-532 MPQAGKIHTPIDLT
+532 MPQAGKLHALTDENGFPILD
-546 GSPVTTQITQQDVET
+546 SMDNQVTAQITQQDVET
-561 IINNSIARANEVR
+561 IINNSITRANEVR
-574 AGIRLLPDG
+574 AGIRLLADG

-594 VADYDGEILGL
+594 IADYDGEILGL

-626 AYYNSATE
+626 AYYNSAAE
-634 VNQVDLCHADQLGK
+634 VNPVDLCDTNQLGK

-655 RFLADPRFPDGID
+655 RFLADPRYPDGID

-681 GIDPITAENIAGPTK
+681 GIDPITAENISGP
-696 SSEFQS
+696 SPASDFQS

-718 SNATTSLNENGVVFF
+718 SDATTSLNENGVVFF
-733 PGSAPLYKSAALTG
+733 PGAAPLYKSAALIG
-747 GFGVSG
+747 GLGVSG

-764 AGAVGFEPP
+764 AGAIGFEPP
-773 AGLTVDHIKIDGVS
+773 TGLTVDNIQIDGVS

>member
-1 MEKQRQFTTRSL
+1 MEKQRRFSSRSL
-13 RFESLETRQLLAGIN
+13 RFETLETRQLLAGIN
-28 LYHNTLEPLDVND
+28 LYHNALQPLDVNN

-56 LNGAAAVDL
+56 LNGPAVDL
-65 DAEGD
+65 DVEGD

-88 PADALKVINGLNRN
+88 PADALNVINGLNLN
-102 APTVDQ
+102 APVVNQ
-108 SITITGSDVEA
+108 SITITASDVKA

-127 SSTSADAIVAIV
+127 SSTSADAIIAIV

-145 LGVRVGTNINMDN
+145 LGVRVGNNINMDN
-158 ATEVFAID
+158 PTEVFAID

-188 TIRMISQSTITQR
+188 TVRMISQSTITQR

-209 KDPDPEVVLRIR
+209 TDPNSVVR

-254 RDSILHPGVNGIRDE
+254 RDSILHPGVNGIRDA
-269 TDTLL
+269 TDELL
-274 PYRFNIAS
+274 PYRFNIDPTQ
-282 ERLVPDPDDP
+282 VPAG
-292 NNFVKLVP
+292 N
-300 EGSEIYAPESYGF
+300 EIYAPESYGF

-333 PLYKNGQLTGGIG
+333 PLYKNGMLTGGIG

-352 DGYATHEQGFTTVYG
+352 DGYATHEQGFTDFYG
-367 NNVKTGPV
+367 NNDQTGPV
-375 SVNASRTEVLQAAV
+375 SPTASRTEVLQAAV

-395 KVLEAEWIAFAAA
+395 KVREAEWIAFAAT
-408 GGSSDAGARV
+408 GGSSTAGESVPALNGIV
-418 DFLPVAPPEPDP
+418 PVTG
-430 PILPPPPPPP
+430 
-440 PPPPLPPVP
+440 
-449 LFDLPFGRIDLVGIT
+449 FDLPFGRIDLVGIT

-472 TANDARA
+472 TAANTKA
-479 GLDQIM
+479 GLTQITELGSQLSLGNPANGVDQIIGS
-485 DLQEE
+485 D
-490 LAPGNI
+490 N
-496 TNADGTPL
+496 TGTSIL
-504 NNEIVGT
+504 Y
-511 DPVGGNL
+511 
-518 FSAGGTEVP
+518 AGGTQVP

-532 MPQAGKIHTPIDLT
+532 MPQAGKLHALTDENGFPILD
-546 GSPVTTQITQQDVET
+546 SMDNQVTAQITQQDVET
-561 IINNSIARANEVR
+561 IINNSITRANEVR
-574 AGIRLLPDG
+574 AGIRLLADG

-594 VADYDGEILGL
+594 IADYDGEILGL

-626 AYYNSATE
+626 AYYNSAAE
-634 VNQVDLCHADQLGK
+634 VNPVDLCDTNQLGK

-655 RFLADPRFPDGID
+655 RFLADPRYPDGID

-681 GIDPITAENIAGPTK
+681 GIDPITAENISGP
-696 SSEFQS
+696 SPASDFQS

-718 SNATTSLNENGVVFF
+718 SDATTSLNENGVVFF
-733 PGSAPLYKSAALTG
+733 PGAAPLYKSAALIG
-747 GFGVSG
+747 GLGVSG

-764 AGAVGFEPP
+764 AGAIGFEPP
-773 AGLTVDHIKIDGVS
+773 TGLTVDNIQIDGVS

>member
-1 MEKQRQFTTRSL
+1 MEKQRRFSSRLL
-13 RFESLETRQLLAGIN
+13 RFETLETRQLLAGIN
-28 LYHNTLEPLDVND
+28 LYHNALQPLDVNN

-56 LNGAAAVDL
+56 LNGPAVDL
-65 DAEGD
+65 DVEGD

-88 PADALKVINGLNRN
+88 PADALNVINGLNLN
-102 APTVDQ
+102 APVVNQ
-108 SITITGSDVEA
+108 SITITASDVKA

-127 SSTSADAIVAIV
+127 SSTSADAIIAIV

-145 LGVRVGTNINMDN
+145 LGVRVGNNINMDN
-158 ATEVFAID
+158 PTEVFAID

-188 TIRMISQSTITQR
+188 TVRMISQSTITQR

-209 KDPDPEVVLRIR
+209 TDPNSVVR

-254 RDSILHPGVNGIRDE
+254 RDSILHPGVNGIRDA
-269 TDTLL
+269 TDELL
-274 PYRFNIAS
+274 PYRFNIDPTQ
-282 ERLVPDPDDP
+282 VPAG
-292 NNFVKLVP
+292 N
-300 EGSEIYAPESYGF
+300 EIYAPESYGF

-333 PLYKNGQLTGGIG
+333 PLYKNGMLTGGIG

-352 DGYATHEQGFTTVYG
+352 DGYATHEQGFTDFYG
-367 NNVKTGPV
+367 NNDQTGPV
-375 SVNASRTEVLQAAV
+375 SPTASRTEVLQAAV

-395 KVLEAEWIAFAAA
+395 KVREAEWIAFAAT
-408 GGSSDAGARV
+408 GGSSTAGESVPA
-418 DFLPVAPPEPDP
+418 LNGIAPVTG
-430 PILPPPPPPP
+430 
-440 PPPPLPPVP
+440 
-449 LFDLPFGRIDLVGIT
+449 FDLPFGRIDLVGIT

-472 TANDARA
+472 TADDPRA
-479 GLDQIM
+479 GLTQIT
-485 DLQEE
+485 E
-490 LAPGNI
+490 LGSQLSLGNPANGVDHI
-496 TNADGTPL
+496 IGSDNTGTSIL
-504 NNEIVGT
+504 Y
-511 DPVGGNL
+511 
-518 FSAGGTEVP
+518 AGGTQVP

-532 MPQAGKIHTPIDLT
+532 MPQAGKLHALTDENGDPILD
-546 GSPVTTQITQQDVET
+546 SMDNQVTAQITQQDVET
-561 IINNSIARANEVR
+561 IINNSITRANEVR
-574 AGIRLLPDG
+574 AGIRLLADG

-594 VADYDGEILGL
+594 IADYDGEILGL

-626 AYYNSATE
+626 AYYNSAAE
-634 VNQVDLCHADQLGK
+634 VNPVDLCDTNQLGK

-655 RFLADPRFPDGID
+655 RFLADPRYPDGID

-681 GIDPITAENIAGPTK
+681 GIDPITAENISGPTPA
-696 SSEFQS
+696 SDFQS

-718 SNATTSLNENGVVFF
+718 SDATTSLNENGVVFF
-733 PGSAPLYKSAALTG
+733 PGAAPLYKSAALIG
-747 GFGVSG
+747 GLGVSG

-764 AGAVGFEPP
+764 AGAIGFEPP
-773 AGLTVDHIKIDGVS
+773 TGLTVDNIQIDGVS

>member
-1 MEKQRQFTTRSL
+1 MEKQRRFSSRSL
-13 RFESLETRQLLAGIN
+13 RFETLETRQLLAGIN
-28 LYHNTLEPLDVND
+28 LYHNALQPLDVNN

-56 LNGAAAVDL
+56 LNGPAVDL
-65 DAEGD
+65 DVEGD

-88 PADALKVINGLNRN
+88 PADALNVINGLNLN
-102 APTVDQ
+102 APVVNQ
-108 SITITGSDVEA
+108 SITITASDVKA

-127 SSTSADAIVAIV
+127 SSTSADAIIAIV

-145 LGVRVGTNINMDN
+145 LGVRVGNNINMDN
-158 ATEVFAID
+158 PTEVFAID

-188 TIRMISQSTITQR
+188 TVRMISQSTITQR

-209 KDPDPEVVLRIR
+209 TDPNSVVR

-254 RDSILHPGVNGIRDE
+254 RDSILHPGVNGIRDA
-269 TDTLL
+269 TDELL
-274 PYRFNIAS
+274 PYRFNIDPTQ
-282 ERLVPDPDDP
+282 VPAG
-292 NNFVKLVP
+292 N
-300 EGSEIYAPESYGF
+300 EIYAPESYGF

-333 PLYKNGQLTGGIG
+333 PLYKNGMLTGGIG

-352 DGYATHEQGFTTVYG
+352 DGYATHEQGFTDFYG
-367 NNVKTGPV
+367 NNDQTGPV
-375 SVNASRTEVLQAAV
+375 SPTASRTEVLQAAV

-395 KVLEAEWIAFAAA
+395 KVREAEWIAFAAA
-408 GGSSDAGARV
+408 GGSSTAGESVPA
-418 DFLPVAPPEPDP
+418 LNGIAPVTG
-430 PILPPPPPPP
+430 
-440 PPPPLPPVP
+440 
-449 LFDLPFGRIDLVGIT
+449 FDLPFGRIDLVGIT

-472 TANDARA
+472 TAEDPRA
-479 GLDQIM
+479 GLTQIT
-485 DLQEE
+485 E
-490 LAPGNI
+490 LGSQLSLGNPANGVDHI
-496 TNADGTPL
+496 IGSDNTGTSIL
-504 NNEIVGT
+504 Y
-511 DPVGGNL
+511 
-518 FSAGGTEVP
+518 AGGTQVP

-532 MPQAGKIHTPIDLT
+532 MPQAGKLHALTDENGDPILDAI
-546 GSPVTTQITQQDVET
+546 GNQVTAQITQQDVET
-561 IINNSIARANEVR
+561 IINNSITRANEVR
-574 AGIRLLPDG
+574 AGIRLLADG

-594 VADYDGEILGL
+594 IADYDGEILGL

-626 AYYNSATE
+626 AYYNSAAE
-634 VNQVDLCHADQLGK
+634 VNPVDLCDTNQLGK

-655 RFLADPRFPDGID
+655 RFLADPRYPDGID

-681 GIDPITAENIAGPTK
+681 GIDPITAENISGPTPA
-696 SSEFQS
+696 SDFQS

-718 SNATTSLNENGVVFF
+718 SDATTSLNENGVVFF
-733 PGSAPLYKSAALTG
+733 PGAAPLYKSAALIG
-747 GFGVSG
+747 GLGVSG

-764 AGAVGFEPP
+764 AGALGFEPP
-773 AGLTVDHIKIDGVS
+773 TGLTVDNIQIDGVS

>member
-1 MEKQRQFTTRSL
+1 MEKQRRFSSRSL
-13 RFESLETRQLLAGIN
+13 RFETLETRQLLAGIN
-28 LYHNTLEPLDVND
+28 LYHNALQPLDVNN

-56 LNGAAAVDL
+56 LNGPAVDL
-65 DAEGD
+65 DVEGD

-88 PADALKVINGLNRN
+88 PADALNVINGLNLN
-102 APTVDQ
+102 APVVNQ
-108 SITITGSDVEA
+108 SITITASDVKA

-127 SSTSADAIVAIV
+127 SSTSADAIIAIV

-145 LGVRVGTNINMDN
+145 LGVRVGNNINMDN
-158 ATEVFAID
+158 PTEVFAID
-166 GAVAKARTAAFFAN
+166 GAVAKARAAAFFAN

-188 TIRMISQSTITQR
+188 TVRMISQSTITQR

-209 KDPDPEVVLRIR
+209 TDPNSVIR

-254 RDSILHPGVNGIRDE
+254 RDSILHPGVNGIRDA
-269 TDTLL
+269 TDELL
-274 PYRFNIAS
+274 PYRFNIDPTQ
-282 ERLVPDPDDP
+282 VPAG
-292 NNFVKLVP
+292 N
-300 EGSEIYAPESYGF
+300 EIYAPESYGF

-333 PLYKNGQLTGGIG
+333 PLYKNGMLTGGIG

-352 DGYATHEQGFTTVYG
+352 DGYATHEQGFTDFYG
-367 NNVKTGPV
+367 NNDQTGPV
-375 SVNASRTEVLQAAV
+375 SPTASRTEVLQAAV

-395 KVLEAEWIAFAAA
+395 KVREAEWIAFAAT
-408 GGSSDAGARV
+408 GGSSTAGESVPALNGI
-418 DFLPVAPPEPDP
+418 LPVTG
-430 PILPPPPPPP
+430 
-440 PPPPLPPVP
+440 
-449 LFDLPFGRIDLVGIT
+449 FDLPFGRIDLVGIT

-472 TANDARA
+472 TAANTKA
-479 GLDQIM
+479 GLTQITELGSQLSLGNPANGVDQIIGS
-485 DLQEE
+485 D
-490 LAPGNI
+490 N
-496 TNADGTPL
+496 TGTSIL
-504 NNEIVGT
+504 Y
-511 DPVGGNL
+511 
-518 FSAGGTEVP
+518 AGGTQVP

-532 MPQAGKIHTPIDLT
+532 MPQAGKLHALTDENGFPILD
-546 GSPVTTQITQQDVET
+546 SMDNQVTAQITQQDVET
-561 IINNSIARANEVR
+561 IINNSITRANEVR
-574 AGIRLLPDG
+574 AGIRLLADG

-594 VADYDGEILGL
+594 IADYDGEILGL

-626 AYYNSATE
+626 AYYNSAAE
-634 VNQVDLCHADQLGK
+634 VNPVDLCDTNQLGK

-655 RFLADPRFPDGID
+655 RFLADPRYPDGID

-681 GIDPITAENIAGPTK
+681 GIDPITAENISGP
-696 SSEFQS
+696 SPASDFQS

-718 SNATTSLNENGVVFF
+718 SDATTSLNENGVVFF
-733 PGSAPLYKSAALTG
+733 PGAAPLYKSAALIG
-747 GFGVSG
+747 GLGVSG

-764 AGAVGFEPP
+764 AGAIGFEPP
-773 AGLTVDHIKIDGVS
+773 TGLTVDNIQIDGVS

>member
-1 MEKQRQFTTRSL
+1 MEKQRRFSSRSL
-13 RFESLETRQLLAGIN
+13 RFETLETRQLLAGIN
-28 LYHNTLEPLDVND
+28 LYHNALQPLDVNN

-56 LNGAAAVDL
+56 LNGPAVDL
-65 DAEGD
+65 DVEGD

-88 PADALKVINGLNRN
+88 PADALNVINGLNPN
-102 APTVDQ
+102 APVVNQ
-108 SITITGSDVEA
+108 SITIIASDVKA

-127 SSTSADAIVAIV
+127 SSTSADAIIAIV

-145 LGVRVGTNINMDN
+145 LGVRVGNNINMDN
-158 ATEVFAID
+158 PTEVFAID

-188 TIRMISQSTITQR
+188 TVRMISQSTITQR

-209 KDPDPEVVLRIR
+209 ADPNSVVR

-254 RDSILHPGVNGIRDE
+254 RDSILHPGVNGIRDA
-269 TDTLL
+269 TDELL
-274 PYRFNIAS
+274 PYRFNIDPTQ
-282 ERLVPDPDDP
+282 VPAG
-292 NNFVKLVP
+292 N
-300 EGSEIYAPESYGF
+300 EIYAPESYGF

-333 PLYKNGQLTGGIG
+333 PLYKNGMLTGGIG

-352 DGYATHEQGFTTVYG
+352 DGYATHEQGFTDFYG
-367 NNVKTGPV
+367 NNDQTGPV
-375 SVNASRTEVLQAAV
+375 SPTASRTEVLQAAV

-395 KVLEAEWIAFAAA
+395 KVREAEWIAFAAT
-408 GGSSDAGARV
+408 GGSSTAGESVPALNGIV
-418 DFLPVAPPEPDP
+418 PVTG
-430 PILPPPPPPP
+430 
-440 PPPPLPPVP
+440 
-449 LFDLPFGRIDLVGIT
+449 FDLPFGRIDLVGIT

-472 TANDARA
+472 TAANTKA
-479 GLDQIM
+479 GLTQITELGSQLSLGNPANGVDQIIGS
-485 DLQEE
+485 D
-490 LAPGNI
+490 N
-496 TNADGTPL
+496 TGTSIL
-504 NNEIVGT
+504 Y
-511 DPVGGNL
+511 
-518 FSAGGTEVP
+518 AGGTQVP

-532 MPQAGKIHTPIDLT
+532 MPQAGKLHALTDENGFPILD
-546 GSPVTTQITQQDVET
+546 SMDNQVTAQITQQDVET
-561 IINNSIARANEVR
+561 IINNSITRANEVR
-574 AGIRLLPDG
+574 AGIRLLADG

-594 VADYDGEILGL
+594 IADYDGEILGL

-626 AYYNSATE
+626 AYYNSAAE
-634 VNQVDLCHADQLGK
+634 VNPVDLCDTNQLGK

-655 RFLADPRFPDGID
+655 RFLADPRYPDGID

-681 GIDPITAENIAGPTK
+681 GIDPITAENISGP
-696 SSEFQS
+696 SPASDFQS

-718 SNATTSLNENGVVFF
+718 SDATTSLNENGVVFF
-733 PGSAPLYKSAALTG
+733 PGAAPLYKSAALIG
-747 GFGVSG
+747 GLGVSG

-764 AGAVGFEPP
+764 AGAIGFEPP
-773 AGLTVDHIKIDGVS
+773 TGLTVDNIQIDGVS

>member
-1 MEKQRQFTTRSL
+1 MEKQRRFSSRSL
-13 RFESLETRQLLAGIN
+13 RFETLETRQLLAGIN
-28 LYHNTLEPLDVND
+28 LYHNALQPLDVNN

-56 LNGAAAVDL
+56 LNGPAVDL
-65 DAEGD
+65 DVEGD

-88 PADALKVINGLNRN
+88 PADALNVINGLNLN
-102 APTVDQ
+102 APVVNQ
-108 SITITGSDVEA
+108 SITITASDVKA

-127 SSTSADAIVAIV
+127 SSTSADAIIAIV

-145 LGVRVGTNINMDN
+145 LGVRVGNNINMDN
-158 ATEVFAID
+158 PTEVFAID

-188 TIRMISQSTITQR
+188 TVRMISQSTITQR

-209 KDPDPEVVLRIR
+209 TDPNSVVR

-254 RDSILHPGVNGIRDE
+254 RDSILHPGVNGIRDA
-269 TDTLL
+269 TDELL
-274 PYRFNIAS
+274 PYRFNIDPTQ
-282 ERLVPDPDDP
+282 VPAG
-292 NNFVKLVP
+292 N
-300 EGSEIYAPESYGF
+300 EIYAPESYGF

-333 PLYKNGQLTGGIG
+333 PLYKNGMLTGGIG

-352 DGYATHEQGFTTVYG
+352 DGYATHEQGFTDFYG
-367 NNVKTGPV
+367 NNDQTGPV
-375 SVNASRTEVLQAAV
+375 SPTASRTEVLQAAV

-395 KVLEAEWIAFAAA
+395 KVREAEWIAFAAT
-408 GGSSDAGARV
+408 GGSSTAGESVPA
-418 DFLPVAPPEPDP
+418 LNGIAPVTG
-430 PILPPPPPPP
+430 
-440 PPPPLPPVP
+440 
-449 LFDLPFGRIDLVGIT
+449 FDLPFGRIDLVGIT

-472 TANDARA
+472 TADDPRA
-479 GLDQIM
+479 GLTQIT
-485 DLQEE
+485 E
-490 LAPGNI
+490 LGSQLSLGNPANGVDHI
-496 TNADGTPL
+496 IGSDNTGTSIL
-504 NNEIVGT
+504 Y
-511 DPVGGNL
+511 
-518 FSAGGTEVP
+518 AGGTQVP

-532 MPQAGKIHTPIDLT
+532 MPQAGKLHALTDENGDPILD
-546 GSPVTTQITQQDVET
+546 SMDNQVTAQITQQDVET
-561 IINNSIARANEVR
+561 IINNSITRANEVR
-574 AGIRLLPDG
+574 AGIRLLADG

-594 VADYDGEILGL
+594 IADYDGEILGL

-626 AYYNSATE
+626 AYYNSAAE
-634 VNQVDLCHADQLGK
+634 VNPVDLCDTNQLGM

-655 RFLADPRFPDGID
+655 RFLADPRYPDGID

-681 GIDPITAENIAGPTK
+681 GIDPITAENISGPTPA
-696 SSEFQS
+696 SDFQS

-718 SNATTSLNENGVVFF
+718 SDATTSLNENGVVFF
-733 PGSAPLYKSAALTG
+733 PGAAPLYKSAALIG
-747 GFGVSG
+747 GLGVSG

-764 AGAVGFEPP
+764 AGALGFEPP
-773 AGLTVDHIKIDGVS
+773 TGLTVDNIKIDGVS

>member
-1 MEKQRQFTTRSL
+1 MQKQRRLSFRSL

-28 LYHNTLEPLDVND
+28 LYHNALEPLDVND

-56 LNGAAAVDL
+56 LNGPAVDL
-65 DAEGD
+65 DVEGD

-88 PADALKVINGLNRN
+88 PADALNVINGLNRN
-102 APTVDQ
+102 APVVNQ
-108 SITITGSDVEA
+108 SITITESDVMG
-119 LLDRASAA
+119 LLRRASAA
-127 SSTSADAIVAIV
+127 SSTSADAIIAIV

-145 LGVRVGTNINMDN
+145 LGVRVGNNINMDN
-158 ATEVFAID
+158 PTEVFAID

-188 TIRMISQSTITQR
+188 TVRMISQSTITQR

-209 KDPDPEVVLRIR
+209 ADPNSIFR

-226 APIGTGAH
+226 APIGAGAH

-254 RDSILHPGVNGIRDE
+254 RDSILHPGVNGIRDA
-269 TDTLL
+269 TDELL
-274 PYRFNIAS
+274 PYRFNIDPS
-282 ERLVPDPDDP
+282 QVPDG
-292 NNFVKLVP
+292 N
-300 EGSEIYAPESYGF
+300 EIYAPESYGF

-333 PLYKNGQLTGGIG
+333 PLYKSGVLTGGIG

-352 DGYATHEQGFTTVYG
+352 DGYATHEQGFTNFYG
-367 NNVKTGPV
+367 NNDKTGPV
-375 SVNASRTEVLQAAV
+375 SPAASRTEVLQAAV

-395 KVLEAEWIAFAAA
+395 KVREAEWIAFAAA
-408 GGSSDAGARV
+408 GGSSAADEAVPALNGEE
-418 DFLPVAPPEPDP
+418 PVTG
-430 PILPPPPPPP
+430 
-440 PPPPLPPVP
+440 
-449 LFDLPFGRIDLVGIT
+449 FDLPFGRLDLVGIT

-472 TANDARA
+472 TAANTKA
-479 GLDQIM
+479 GLNQITDLNSQLPIGSPTNGSDQIIGSDM
-485 DLQEE
+485 TG
-490 LAPGNI
+490 API
-496 TNADGTPL
+496 RY
-504 NNEIVGT
+504 
-511 DPVGGNL
+511 
-518 FSAGGTEVP
+518 AGGTEVP
-527 DQWLV
+527 VEWLV
-532 MPQAGKIHTPIDLT
+532 IAHEGKPHALTDENGNPILDAM
-546 GSPVTTQITQQDVET
+546 GNQVITQITQQDVET
-561 IINNSIARANEVR
+561 IINNSITRANEVR
-574 AGIRLLPDG
+574 AGIRLLADG

-626 AYYNSATE
+626 AYYNSAAE
-634 VNQVDLCHADQLGK
+634 VNPVDLCDPNQLGM

-655 RFLADPRFPDGID
+655 RFLADPRYPDGID

-681 GIDPITAENIAGPTK
+681 GIDPITAENIAGPNPA
-696 SSEFQS
+696 SDFQS

-718 SNATTSLNENGVVFF
+718 SDATSALNENGVVFF
-733 PGSAPLYKSAALTG
+733 PGAAPLYKSSALIG
-747 GFGVSG
+747 GLGVSG

-764 AGAVGFEPP
+764 AGAIGFEPP
-773 AGLTVDHIKIDGVS
+773 LGLTVDHIKIDGVS

>member
-1 MEKQRQFTTRSL
+1 MEKKHRFTTRSL

-28 LYHNTLEPLDVND
+28 LYHNALEPLDVND

-56 LNGAAAVDL
+56 LNVGSPVDL
-65 DAEGD
+65 EAEGD

-88 PADALKVINGLNRN
+88 PADALNVINGLNRG
-102 APTVDQ
+102 APVVDQ
-108 SITITGSDVEA
+108 LTTITESDVKG
-119 LLDRASAA
+119 LLDRASSA
-127 SSTSADAIVAIV
+127 SSTSVDVIVAIV

-145 LGVRVGTNINMDN
+145 LGVRVGTNINMDEP
-158 ATEVFAID
+158 TLVFAID

-180 QGAPLTSR
+180 EGAPLTSR
-188 TIRMISQSTITQR
+188 TIRMISQSTISQR

-209 KDPDPEVVLRIR
+209 TDPESIIR

-234 FPPGVMFT
+234 FPPGVTYT

-254 RDSILHPGVNGIRDE
+254 RDSILHPGINGIREATDE
-269 TDTLL
+269 LL
-274 PYRFNIAS
+274 PYRFNI
-282 ERLVPDPDDP
+282 DP
-292 NNFVKLVP
+292 NQVP
-300 EGSEIYAPESYGF
+300 SGQEIYAPESYGF

-333 PLYKNGQLTGGIG
+333 PLYKNGNLTGGIG

-352 DGYATHEQGFTTVYG
+352 EGYATHEQGFTAFYG
-367 NNVKTGPV
+367 NNDKTGPV
-375 SVNASRTEVLQAAV
+375 SPSASRTEVLQAAV

-395 KVLEAEWIAFAAA
+395 KSLEAEWIAFAAA
-408 GGSSDAGARV
+408 GGSSTAGES
-418 DFLPVAPPEPDP
+418 VAS
-430 PILPPPPPPP
+430 LNG
-440 PPPPLPPVP
+440 LAPVP
-449 LFDLPFGRIDLVGIT
+449 GFDLPFGRLDLVGIT
-464 LEVIGPNP
+464 LEVVGPNP
-472 TANDARA
+472 TASNPTA
-479 GLDQIM
+479 GLTRITQLGSQLSPGNLTNGVDQIVGS
-485 DLQEE
+485 DSV
-490 LAPGNI
+490 GNDI
-496 TNADGTPL
+496 
-504 NNEIVGT
+504 
-511 DPVGGNL
+511 
-518 FSAGGTEVP
+518 FYAGGTQVP

-532 MPQAGKIHTPIDLT
+532 MPQAGKLHALSDENGNPILDSM
-546 GSPVTTQITQQDVET
+546 GNQVTAQITQQDVET

-574 AGIRLLPDG
+574 AGIRLLADG

-594 VADYDGEILGL
+594 IADFDGEILGL

-634 VNQVDLCHADQLGK
+634 VNPLDLCEPQQRGM

-681 GIDPITAENIAGPTK
+681 GIDPITAENIAGP
-696 SSEFQS
+696 SPASDFQS

-718 SNATTSLNENGVVFF
+718 SDAVTSLNENGVVFF
-733 PGSAPLYKSAALTG
+733 PGAAPIYKSAGLIG
-747 GFGVSG
+747 GLGVSG

-764 AGAVGFEPP
+764 SGTLGFEPP
-773 AGLTVDHIKIDGVS
+773 VGLTVDNIKIDGVP

>member
-1 MEKQRQFTTRSL
+1 MEKQRRFSSRSL
-13 RFESLETRQLLAGIN
+13 RFETLETRQLLAGIN
-28 LYHNTLEPLDVND
+28 LYHNALEPLDVNN

-56 LNGAAAVDL
+56 LNGPAVDL

-88 PADALKVINGLNRN
+88 PADALNVINGLNLN
-102 APTVDQ
+102 APVVNQ
-108 SITITGSDVEA
+108 SITITESNVKA

-127 SSTSADAIVAIV
+127 SSTTADAIVAIV

-145 LGVRVGTNINMDN
+145 LGVRVGTNINMND
-158 ATEVFAID
+158 ATLVFAID

-180 QGAPLTSR
+180 EGAPLTSR
-188 TIRMISQSTITQR
+188 TVRMISQSTITQR

-209 KDPDPEVVLRIR
+209 TDPNSVIR

-254 RDSILHPGVNGIRDE
+254 RDSILHPGTNGIRDA
-269 TDTLL
+269 TDALL
-274 PYRFNIAS
+274 PYRFNI
-282 ERLVPDPDDP
+282 DP
-292 NNFVKLVP
+292 NHVP
-300 EGSEIYAPESYGF
+300 AGQEIYAPESYGF

-327 TLPGGI
+327 TLPGGV
-333 PLYKNGQLTGGIG
+333 PLYKNGQITGGIG
-346 VFFPGP
+346 VFFPGS
-352 DGYATHEQGFTTVYG
+352 DGYATHEQGFTTEYG

-408 GGSSDAGARV
+408 GGSSAAGESV
-418 DFLPVAPPEPDP
+418 PTLNGVAP
-430 PILPPPPPPP
+430 
-440 PPPPLPPVP
+440 VVG
-449 LFDLPFGRIDLVGIT
+449 FDLPFGRIDLVGIT
-464 LEVIGPNP
+464 LEIVGPNP
-472 TANDARA
+472 TAADPRA
-479 GLDQIM
+479 GLTQITELGSQLSLGNPANGVDQIIGS
-485 DLQEE
+485 DD
-490 LAPGNI
+490 
-496 TNADGTPL
+496 TGTS
-504 NNEIVGT
+504 I
-511 DPVGGNL
+511 
-518 FSAGGTEVP
+518 FYAGGTQVP

-532 MPQAGKIHTPIDLT
+532 LPQAGKLHALTDENGNPILDSM
-546 GSPVTTQITQQDVET
+546 GNPVTTQITQQEVET

-574 AGIRLLPDG
+574 AGIRLLADG

-594 VADYDGEILGL
+594 ISDFDGEILGL

-626 AYYNSATE
+626 AYYNSAAE
-634 VNQVDLCHADQLGK
+634 VNPVDLCEVNQLGK

-655 RFLADPRFPDGID
+655 RFLADPRFPDGVD

-681 GIDPITAENIAGPTK
+681 GIDPITAENIADP
-696 SSEFQS
+696 SPASDFQS

-718 SNATTSLNENGVVFF
+718 SDATTSLNENGVVFF
-733 PGSAPLYKSAALTG
+733 PGASPLYKFAGLIG
-747 GFGVSG
+747 GLGVSG

-764 AGAVGFEPP
+764 AGAIGFEPP
-773 AGLTVDHIKIDGVS
+773 TGLTVDNIKIDGVS

>member
-1 MEKQRQFTTRSL
+1 MEKQRRFSSRSL
-13 RFESLETRQLLAGIN
+13 RFETLETRQLLAGIN
-28 LYHNTLEPLDVND
+28 LYHNALEPLDVNN

-56 LNGAAAVDL
+56 LNGPAVDL

-88 PADALKVINGLNRN
+88 PADALNVINGLNLN
-102 APTVDQ
+102 APVVNQ
-108 SITITGSDVEA
+108 SITITESNVKA

-127 SSTSADAIVAIV
+127 SSTTADAIVAIV

-145 LGVRVGTNINMDN
+145 LGVRVGTNINMN
-158 ATEVFAID
+158 EATLVFAID

-180 QGAPLTSR
+180 EGAPLTSR
-188 TIRMISQSTITQR
+188 TVRMISQSTITQR

-209 KDPDPEVVLRIR
+209 TDPNSVIR

-254 RDSILHPGVNGIRDE
+254 RDSILHPGTNGIRDA
-269 TDTLL
+269 TDALL
-274 PYRFNIAS
+274 PYRFNI
-282 ERLVPDPDDP
+282 DP
-292 NNFVKLVP
+292 NHVP
-300 EGSEIYAPESYGF
+300 AGQEIYAPESYGF

-327 TLPGGI
+327 TLPGGV
-333 PLYKNGQLTGGIG
+333 PLYKNGQITGGIG
-346 VFFPGP
+346 VFFPGS
-352 DGYATHEQGFTTVYG
+352 DGYATHEQGFTTEYG

-408 GGSSDAGARV
+408 GGSSAAGASV
-418 DFLPVAPPEPDP
+418 PTLNGVAP
-430 PILPPPPPPP
+430 
-440 PPPPLPPVP
+440 VVG
-449 LFDLPFGRIDLVGIT
+449 FDLPFGRIDLVGIT
-464 LEVIGPNP
+464 LEIVGPNP
-472 TANDARA
+472 TAADPRA
-479 GLDQIM
+479 GLTQITELGSQLSLGNPANGVDQIIGS
-485 DLQEE
+485 DD
-490 LAPGNI
+490 
-496 TNADGTPL
+496 TGTS
-504 NNEIVGT
+504 I
-511 DPVGGNL
+511 
-518 FSAGGTEVP
+518 FYAGGTQVP

-532 MPQAGKIHTPIDLT
+532 LPQAGKLHALTDENGSPILDSM
-546 GSPVTTQITQQDVET
+546 GNPVTTQITQQEVET

-574 AGIRLLPDG
+574 AGIRLLADG

-594 VADYDGEILGL
+594 ISDFDGEILGL

-626 AYYNSATE
+626 AYYNSAAE
-634 VNQVDLCHADQLGK
+634 VNPVDLCEVNQLGK

-655 RFLADPRFPDGID
+655 RFLADPRFPDGVD

-681 GIDPITAENIAGPTK
+681 GIDPITAENIADP
-696 SSEFQS
+696 SPASDFQS

-718 SNATTSLNENGVVFF
+718 SDATTSLNENGVVFF
-733 PGSAPLYKSAALTG
+733 PGASPLYKFAGLIG
-747 GFGVSG
+747 GLGVSG

-764 AGAVGFEPP
+764 AGAIGFEPP
-773 AGLTVDHIKIDGVS
+773 TGLTVDNIKIDGVS

>member
-1 MEKQRQFTTRSL
+1 MEKQRRFSSRSL
-13 RFESLETRQLLAGIN
+13 RFETLETRQLLAGIN
-28 LYHNTLEPLDVND
+28 LYHNALQPLDVNN

-56 LNGAAAVDL
+56 LNGPAVDL
-65 DAEGD
+65 DVEGD

-88 PADALKVINGLNRN
+88 PADALNVINGLNLN
-102 APTVDQ
+102 APVVNQ
-108 SITITGSDVEA
+108 SITITASDVKA

-127 SSTSADAIVAIV
+127 SSTSADAIIAIV

-145 LGVRVGTNINMDN
+145 LGVRVGNNINMDN
-158 ATEVFAID
+158 PTEVFAID

-188 TIRMISQSTITQR
+188 TVRMISQSTITQR

-209 KDPDPEVVLRIR
+209 TDPNSVVR

-254 RDSILHPGVNGIRDE
+254 RDSILHPGVNGIRDA
-269 TDTLL
+269 TDELL
-274 PYRFNIAS
+274 PYRFNIDPTQ
-282 ERLVPDPDDP
+282 VPAG
-292 NNFVKLVP
+292 N
-300 EGSEIYAPESYGF
+300 EIYAPESYGF

-333 PLYKNGQLTGGIG
+333 PLYKNGMLTGGIG

-352 DGYATHEQGFTTVYG
+352 DGYATHEQGFTDFYG
-367 NNVKTGPV
+367 NNDQTGPV
-375 SVNASRTEVLQAAV
+375 SPTASRTEVLQAAV

-395 KVLEAEWIAFAAA
+395 KVREAEWIAFAAT
-408 GGSSDAGARV
+408 GGSSTAGESVPA
-418 DFLPVAPPEPDP
+418 LNGIAPVTG
-430 PILPPPPPPP
+430 
-440 PPPPLPPVP
+440 
-449 LFDLPFGRIDLVGIT
+449 FDLPFGRIDLVGIT

-472 TANDARA
+472 TADDPRA
-479 GLDQIM
+479 GLTQIT
-485 DLQEE
+485 E
-490 LAPGNI
+490 LGSQLSLGNPANGVDHI
-496 TNADGTPL
+496 IGSDNTGTSIL
-504 NNEIVGT
+504 Y
-511 DPVGGNL
+511 
-518 FSAGGTEVP
+518 AGGTQVP

-532 MPQAGKIHTPIDLT
+532 MPQAGKLHALTDENGDPILD
-546 GSPVTTQITQQDVET
+546 SMDNQVTAQITQQDVET
-561 IINNSIARANEVR
+561 IINNSITRANEVR
-574 AGIRLLPDG
+574 AGIRLLADG

-594 VADYDGEILGL
+594 IADYDGEILGL

-626 AYYNSATE
+626 AYYNSAAE
-634 VNQVDLCHADQLGK
+634 VNPVDLCDTNQLGK

-655 RFLADPRFPDGID
+655 RFLADPRYPDGID

-681 GIDPITAENIAGPTK
+681 GIDPITAENISGPTPA
-696 SSEFQS
+696 SDFQS

-718 SNATTSLNENGVVFF
+718 SDATTSLNENGVVFF
-733 PGSAPLYKSAALTG
+733 PGAAPLYKSAALIG
-747 GFGVSG
+747 GLGVSG

-764 AGAVGFEPP
+764 AGAIGFEPP
-773 AGLTVDHIKIDGVS
+773 TGLTVDNIQIDGVS

>member
-1 MEKQRQFTTRSL
+1 MEKQRRFSSRSL
-13 RFESLETRQLLAGIN
+13 RFETLETRQLLAGIN
-28 LYHNTLEPLDVND
+28 LYHNALEPLDVND
-41 DSYVAPIDAM
+41 DSFVAPIDAM

-56 LNGAAAVDL
+56 LNGPAVDL

-88 PADALKVINGLNRN
+88 PADALNVINGLNLN
-102 APTVDQ
+102 APVVNQ
-108 SITITGSDVEA
+108 SITITESDVKA

-127 SSTSADAIVAIV
+127 SSTTADAIVAIV

-145 LGVRVGTNINMDN
+145 LGVRVGTNINMN
-158 ATEVFAID
+158 EATLVFAID

-180 QGAPLTSR
+180 EGAPLTSR
-188 TIRMISQSTITQR
+188 TVRMISQSTITQR

-209 KDPDPEVVLRIR
+209 TDPNSVIR

-254 RDSILHPGVNGIRDE
+254 RDSILHPGANGIRE
-269 TDTLL
+269 ATDALL
-274 PYRFNIAS
+274 PYRFNIDPAQ
-282 ERLVPDPDDP
+282 VPS
-292 NNFVKLVP
+292 
-300 EGSEIYAPESYGF
+300 GQEIYAPESYGF

-327 TLPGGI
+327 TLPGGV
-333 PLYKNGQLTGGIG
+333 PLYKNGQITGGIG
-346 VFFPGP
+346 VFFPGS
-352 DGYATHEQGFTTVYG
+352 DGYATHEQGFTTEYG

-408 GGSSDAGARV
+408 GGSSAAGASV
-418 DFLPVAPPEPDP
+418 PTLNGVAP
-430 PILPPPPPPP
+430 
-440 PPPPLPPVP
+440 VVG
-449 LFDLPFGRIDLVGIT
+449 FDLPFGRIDLVGIT
-464 LEVIGPNP
+464 LEVVGPNP
-472 TANDARA
+472 TAADPRA
-479 GLDQIM
+479 GLTQITELGSQLSLGNPANGVDQIIGS
-485 DLQEE
+485 D
-490 LAPGNI
+490 N
-496 TNADGTPL
+496 TGTS
-504 NNEIVGT
+504 I
-511 DPVGGNL
+511 
-518 FSAGGTEVP
+518 FYAGGTQVP

-532 MPQAGKIHTPIDLT
+532 MPQAGKVHTTFDVDGNPILE
-546 GSPVTTQITQQDVET
+546 QITQQDVET
-561 IINNSIARANEVR
+561 IINNSIAQANEVR
-574 AGIRLLPDG
+574 AGIRLLADG

-594 VADYDGEILGL
+594 VADLDGEILGL

-626 AYYNSATE
+626 AYYNSAAE
-634 VNQVDLCHADQLGK
+634 VNPVDLCDTNQLGK

-668 FADAGCFSILNDP
+668 SADAGCFSILNDP
-681 GIDPITAENIAGPTK
+681 GIDPITAENIAGPTP
-696 SSEFQS
+696 SSDFQS

-733 PGSAPLYKSAALTG
+733 PGASPLYKSAALIG
-747 GFGVSG
+747 GLGVSG

-764 AGAVGFEPP
+764 AGALGFEPP
-773 AGLTVDHIKIDGVS
+773 TELTVDNIKIDGVS

>member
-1 MEKQRQFTTRSL
+1 MEKQRRFSSRSL
-13 RFESLETRQLLAGIN
+13 RFETLETRQLLAGIN
-28 LYHNTLEPLDVND
+28 LYHNALQPLDVNN

-56 LNGAAAVDL
+56 LNGPAVDL
-65 DAEGD
+65 DVEGD

-88 PADALKVINGLNRN
+88 PADALNVINGLNLN
-102 APTVDQ
+102 APVVNQ
-108 SITITGSDVEA
+108 SITITASDVKA

-127 SSTSADAIVAIV
+127 SSTSADAIIAIV

-145 LGVRVGTNINMDN
+145 LGVRVGNNINMDN
-158 ATEVFAID
+158 PTEVFAID
-166 GAVAKARTAAFFAN
+166 GAVAKARAAAFFAN

-188 TIRMISQSTITQR
+188 TVRMISQSTITQR

-209 KDPDPEVVLRIR
+209 TDPNSIVR

-254 RDSILHPGVNGIRDE
+254 RDSILHPGVNGIRDA
-269 TDTLL
+269 TDELL
-274 PYRFNIAS
+274 PYRFNIDPTQ
-282 ERLVPDPDDP
+282 VPAG
-292 NNFVKLVP
+292 N
-300 EGSEIYAPESYGF
+300 EIYAPESYGF

-333 PLYKNGQLTGGIG
+333 PLYKNGMLTGGIG

-352 DGYATHEQGFTTVYG
+352 DGYATHEQGFTDFYG
-367 NNVKTGPV
+367 NNDQTGPV
-375 SVNASRTEVLQAAV
+375 SPTASRTEVLQAAV

-395 KVLEAEWIAFAAA
+395 KVREAEWIAFAAT
-408 GGSSDAGARV
+408 GGSSTAGESVPA
-418 DFLPVAPPEPDP
+418 LNGIAPVTG
-430 PILPPPPPPP
+430 
-440 PPPPLPPVP
+440 
-449 LFDLPFGRIDLVGIT
+449 FDLPFGRIDLVGIT

-472 TANDARA
+472 TANDTKA
-479 GLDQIM
+479 GLTQIT
-485 DLQEE
+485 DLGSQ
-490 LAPGNI
+490 LSLGNPANGVDHI
-496 TNADGTPL
+496 IGSDNTGTSIL
-504 NNEIVGT
+504 Y
-511 DPVGGNL
+511 
-518 FSAGGTEVP
+518 AGGTQVP

-532 MPQAGKIHTPIDLT
+532 MPQAGKLHALTDENGDPILDAI
-546 GSPVTTQITQQDVET
+546 GNQVTAQITQQDVET
-561 IINNSIARANEVR
+561 IINNSITRANEVR
-574 AGIRLLPDG
+574 AGIRLLADG

-594 VADYDGEILGL
+594 IADYDGEILGL

-626 AYYNSATE
+626 AYYNSAAE
-634 VNQVDLCHADQLGK
+634 VNPVDLCDTNQLGK

-655 RFLADPRFPDGID
+655 RFLADPRYPDGID

-681 GIDPITAENIAGPTK
+681 GIDPITAENISGPTPA
-696 SSEFQS
+696 SDFQS

-718 SNATTSLNENGVVFF
+718 SDATTSLNENGVVFF
-733 PGSAPLYKSAALTG
+733 PGAAPLYKSAALIG
-747 GFGVSG
+747 GLGVSG

-764 AGAVGFEPP
+764 AGAIGFEPP
-773 AGLTVDHIKIDGVS
+773 TGLTVDNIQIDGVS

>member
-1 MEKQRQFTTRSL
+1 MEKQRRFSSRSL
-13 RFESLETRQLLAGIN
+13 RFETLETRQLLAGIN
-28 LYHNTLEPLDVND
+28 LYHNALEPLDVNN

-56 LNGAAAVDL
+56 LNGPAVDL

-88 PADALKVINGLNRN
+88 PADALNVINGLNLN
-102 APTVDQ
+102 APVVNQ
-108 SITITGSDVEA
+108 SITITESNVKA

-127 SSTSADAIVAIV
+127 SSTTADAIVAIV

-145 LGVRVGTNINMDN
+145 LGVRVGTNINMND
-158 ATEVFAID
+158 ATLVFAID

-180 QGAPLTSR
+180 EGAPLTSR
-188 TIRMISQSTITQR
+188 TVRMISQSTITQR

-209 KDPDPEVVLRIR
+209 TDPNSVIR

-254 RDSILHPGVNGIRDE
+254 RDSILHPGTNGIRDA
-269 TDTLL
+269 TDALL
-274 PYRFNIAS
+274 PYRFNI
-282 ERLVPDPDDP
+282 DP
-292 NNFVKLVP
+292 NHVP
-300 EGSEIYAPESYGF
+300 AGQEIYAPESYGF

-327 TLPGGI
+327 TLPGGV
-333 PLYKNGQLTGGIG
+333 PLYKNGQITGGIG
-346 VFFPGP
+346 VFFPGS
-352 DGYATHEQGFTTVYG
+352 DGYATHEQGFTTEYG

-408 GGSSDAGARV
+408 GGSSAAGASV
-418 DFLPVAPPEPDP
+418 PTLNGVAP
-430 PILPPPPPPP
+430 
-440 PPPPLPPVP
+440 VVG
-449 LFDLPFGRIDLVGIT
+449 FDLPFGRIDLVGIT
-464 LEVIGPNP
+464 LEIVGPNP
-472 TANDARA
+472 TTADPRA
-479 GLDQIM
+479 GLTQITELGSQLSLGNPANGVDQIIGS
-485 DLQEE
+485 DD
-490 LAPGNI
+490 
-496 TNADGTPL
+496 TGTS
-504 NNEIVGT
+504 I
-511 DPVGGNL
+511 
-518 FSAGGTEVP
+518 FYAGGTQVP

-532 MPQAGKIHTPIDLT
+532 LPQAGKLHALTDENGSPILDSM
-546 GSPVTTQITQQDVET
+546 GNPVTTQITQQEVET

-574 AGIRLLPDG
+574 AGIRLLADG

-594 VADYDGEILGL
+594 ISDFDGEILGL

-626 AYYNSATE
+626 AYYNSAAE
-634 VNQVDLCHADQLGK
+634 VNPVDLCEVNQLGK

-655 RFLADPRFPDGID
+655 RFLADPRFPDGVD

-681 GIDPITAENIAGPTK
+681 GIDPITAENIADP
-696 SSEFQS
+696 SPASDFQS

-718 SNATTSLNENGVVFF
+718 SDATTSLNENGVVFF
-733 PGSAPLYKSAALTG
+733 PGASPLYKFAGLIG
-747 GFGVSG
+747 GLGVSG

-764 AGAVGFEPP
+764 AGAIGFEPP
-773 AGLTVDHIKIDGVS
+773 TGLTVDNIKIDGVS

>member
-1 MEKQRQFTTRSL
+1 MEKRRRFAARSL
-13 RFESLETRQLLAGIN
+13 RFETLESRQLLAGIN

-41 DSYVAPIDAM
+41 DSYVAPVDAM

-56 LNGAAAVDL
+56 LNDGAPVDL

-88 PADALKVINGLNRN
+88 PADALNVINGLNRN
-102 APTVDQ
+102 APVVNQ
-108 SITITGSDVEA
+108 SITITESDVKA

-145 LGVRVGTNINMDN
+145 LGVRVGNNITMDN
-158 ATEVFAID
+158 PTEVFAID

-180 QGAPLTSR
+180 QGGPLTSR
-188 TIRMISQSTITQR
+188 TVRMISQSTITQR

-209 KDPDPEVVLRIR
+209 SDLNSVIR
-221 GPGTV
+221 GPGSV

-254 RDSILHPGVNGIRDE
+254 RDSILHPGVNGIRDA

-274 PYRFNIAS
+274 PYRFNIDPS
-282 ERLVPDPDDP
+282 LVPA
-292 NNFVKLVP
+292 
-300 EGSEIYAPESYGF
+300 GQEIYAPESYGF

-333 PLYKNGQLTGGIG
+333 PLYKNGQITGGIG

-367 NNVKTGPV
+367 SNVKTGPV
-375 SVNASRTEVLQAAV
+375 PVNASRSAVLQTTI

-408 GGSSDAGARV
+408 GGSSAAGQ
-418 DFLPVAPPEPDP
+418 
-430 PILPPPPPPP
+430 PIATLNGIA
-440 PPPPLPPVP
+440 PVP
-449 LFDLPFGRIDLVGIT
+449 GYDLPFGRIDLVGIT

-472 TANDARA
+472 TAANAKS
-479 GLDQIM
+479 GLTQIT
-485 DLQEE
+485 E
-490 LAPGNI
+490 LGSQ
-496 TNADGTPL
+496 L
-504 NNEIVGT
+504 
-511 DPVGGNL
+511 PVGDPANGVDQVIGKDNTGNSFL
-518 FSAGGTEVP
+518 YAGGTAVP
-527 DQWLV
+527 DQWLM
-532 MPQAGKIHTPIDLT
+532 MPKSGKLHTLTDGNGDPITDSNGNQL
-546 GSPVTTQITQQDVET
+546 VAQITQADVET
-561 IINNSIARANEVR
+561 IINNSISKADEVR
-574 AGIRLLPDG
+574 AGIRLLTDG
-583 TPGART
+583 NPGART

-626 AYYNSATE
+626 AYYNNAAE
-634 VNQVDLCHADQLGK
+634 VNPVDLCHTNQLGK

-681 GIDPITAENIAGPTK
+681 GIDPITAENIAGPTA
-696 SSEFQS
+696 SSSFQS

-718 SNATTSLNENGVVFF
+718 SDATTSLNENGVVFF
-733 PGSAPLYKSAALTG
+733 PGASPLYKSAALIG
-747 GFGVSG
+747 GLGVSG

-764 AGAVGFEPP
+764 AGAIGFEPP
-773 AGLTVDHIKIDGVS
+773 AGLTVDHIKIDDVA
-787 LPYQKF
+787 LPYHKF

>member
-1 MEKQRQFTTRSL
+1 MEKQRRFSSRSL
-13 RFESLETRQLLAGIN
+13 RFETLETRQLLAGIN
-28 LYHNTLEPLDVND
+28 LYHNALQPLDVNN

-56 LNGAAAVDL
+56 LNGPAVDL
-65 DAEGD
+65 DVEGD

-88 PADALKVINGLNRN
+88 PADALNVINGLNLN
-102 APTVDQ
+102 APVVNQ
-108 SITITGSDVEA
+108 SITITASDVKA

-127 SSTSADAIVAIV
+127 SSTSADAIIAIV

-145 LGVRVGTNINMDN
+145 LGVRVGNNINMDN
-158 ATEVFAID
+158 PTEVFAID

-188 TIRMISQSTITQR
+188 TVRMISQSTITQR

-209 KDPDPEVVLRIR
+209 ADPNSVVR

-254 RDSILHPGVNGIRDE
+254 RDSILHPGVNGIRDA
-269 TDTLL
+269 TDELL
-274 PYRFNIAS
+274 PYRFNIDPTQ
-282 ERLVPDPDDP
+282 VPAG
-292 NNFVKLVP
+292 N
-300 EGSEIYAPESYGF
+300 EIYAPESYGF

-333 PLYKNGQLTGGIG
+333 PLYKNGMLTGGIG
-346 VFFPGP
+346 IFFPGP
-352 DGYATHEQGFTTVYG
+352 DGYATHEQGFTDFYG
-367 NNVKTGPV
+367 NNDQTGPV
-375 SVNASRTEVLQAAV
+375 SPTASRTEVLQAAV

-395 KVLEAEWIAFAAA
+395 KVREAEWIAFAAT
-408 GGSSDAGARV
+408 GGSSTAGESVPA
-418 DFLPVAPPEPDP
+418 LNGIAPVAG
-430 PILPPPPPPP
+430 
-440 PPPPLPPVP
+440 
-449 LFDLPFGRIDLVGIT
+449 FDLPFGRIDLVGIT
-464 LEVIGPNP
+464 LEIIGPNP
-472 TANDARA
+472 TANDPRA
-479 GLDQIM
+479 GLTQIT
-485 DLQEE
+485 E
-490 LAPGNI
+490 LGNQLSLGNPANGVDHI
-496 TNADGTPL
+496 IGNDNTGTSIL
-504 NNEIVGT
+504 Y
-511 DPVGGNL
+511 
-518 FSAGGTEVP
+518 AGGTEVP
-527 DQWLV
+527 DEWLV
-532 MPQAGKIHTPIDLT
+532 IPQAGKLHALTDENGDPILD
-546 GSPVTTQITQQDVET
+546 SNDNQVTAQITQQDVET
-561 IINNSIARANEVR
+561 IINNSITRANEVR
-574 AGIRLLPDG
+574 AGIRLLADG

-594 VADYDGEILGL
+594 IADYDGEILGL

-626 AYYNSATE
+626 AYYNSAAE
-634 VNQVDLCHADQLGK
+634 VNPVDLCDTNQLGK

-655 RFLADPRFPDGID
+655 RFLADPRYPDGID

-681 GIDPITAENIAGPTK
+681 GIDPITAENISGPTPA
-696 SSEFQS
+696 SDFQS

-718 SNATTSLNENGVVFF
+718 SDATTSLNENGVVFF
-733 PGSAPLYKSAALTG
+733 PGAAPLYKSAALIG
-747 GFGVSG
+747 GLGVSG

-764 AGAVGFEPP
+764 AGALGFEPP
-773 AGLTVDHIKIDGVS
+773 TGLTVDNIKIDGVS

>member
-1 MEKQRQFTTRSL
+1 MEKQRRFSSRSL
-13 RFESLETRQLLAGIN
+13 RFETLETRQLLAGIN
-28 LYHNTLEPLDVND
+28 LYHNALQPLDVNN

-56 LNGAAAVDL
+56 LNGPAVDL
-65 DAEGD
+65 DVEGD

-88 PADALKVINGLNRN
+88 PADALNVINGLNPN
-102 APTVDQ
+102 APVVNQ
-108 SITITGSDVEA
+108 SITITASDVKA

-127 SSTSADAIVAIV
+127 SSTSADAIITIV

-145 LGVRVGTNINMDN
+145 LGVRVGNNINMDN
-158 ATEVFAID
+158 PTEVFAID

-188 TIRMISQSTITQR
+188 TVRMISQSTITQR

-209 KDPDPEVVLRIR
+209 ADPNSVVR

-254 RDSILHPGVNGIRDE
+254 RDSILHPGVNGIRDA
-269 TDTLL
+269 TDELL
-274 PYRFNIAS
+274 PYRFNIDPTQ
-282 ERLVPDPDDP
+282 VPAG
-292 NNFVKLVP
+292 N
-300 EGSEIYAPESYGF
+300 EIYAPESYGF

-333 PLYKNGQLTGGIG
+333 PLYKNGMLTGGIG

-352 DGYATHEQGFTTVYG
+352 DGYATHEQGFTDFYG
-367 NNVKTGPV
+367 NNDQTGPV
-375 SVNASRTEVLQAAV
+375 SPTASRTEVLQAAV

-395 KVLEAEWIAFAAA
+395 KVREAEWIAFAAT
-408 GGSSDAGARV
+408 GGSSTAGESVPA
-418 DFLPVAPPEPDP
+418 LNGIAPVTG
-430 PILPPPPPPP
+430 
-440 PPPPLPPVP
+440 
-449 LFDLPFGRIDLVGIT
+449 FDLPFGRIDLVGIT

-472 TANDARA
+472 TAANTKA
-479 GLDQIM
+479 GLTQITELGSQLSLGNPANGVDQIIGS
-485 DLQEE
+485 D
-490 LAPGNI
+490 N
-496 TNADGTPL
+496 TGTSIL
-504 NNEIVGT
+504 Y
-511 DPVGGNL
+511 
-518 FSAGGTEVP
+518 AGGTQVP

-532 MPQAGKIHTPIDLT
+532 MPQAGKLHALTDENGFPILD
-546 GSPVTTQITQQDVET
+546 SMDNQVTAQITQQDVET
-561 IINNSIARANEVR
+561 IINNSITRANEVR
-574 AGIRLLPDG
+574 AGIRLLADG

-594 VADYDGEILGL
+594 IADYDGEILGL

-626 AYYNSATE
+626 AYYNSAAE
-634 VNQVDLCHADQLGK
+634 VNPVDLCDTNQLGK

-655 RFLADPRFPDGID
+655 RFLADPRYPDGID

-681 GIDPITAENIAGPTK
+681 GIDPITAENISGP
-696 SSEFQS
+696 SPASDFQS

-718 SNATTSLNENGVVFF
+718 SDATTSLNENGVVFF
-733 PGSAPLYKSAALTG
+733 PGAAPLYKSAALIG
-747 GFGVSG
+747 GLGVSG

-764 AGAVGFEPP
+764 AGAIGFEPP
-773 AGLTVDHIKIDGVS
+773 TGLTVDNIQIDGVS

>member
-1 MEKQRQFTTRSL
+1 MEKQRRFSSRSL
-13 RFESLETRQLLAGIN
+13 RFETLETRQLLAGIN
-28 LYHNTLEPLDVND
+28 LYHNALQPLDVNN

-56 LNGAAAVDL
+56 LNGPAVDL
-65 DAEGD
+65 DVEGD

-88 PADALKVINGLNRN
+88 PADALNVINGLNLN
-102 APTVDQ
+102 APVVNQ
-108 SITITGSDVEA
+108 SITITASDVKA

-127 SSTSADAIVAIV
+127 SSTSADAIIAIV

-145 LGVRVGTNINMDN
+145 LGVRVGNNINMDN
-158 ATEVFAID
+158 PTEVFAID

-188 TIRMISQSTITQR
+188 TVRMISQSTITQR

-209 KDPDPEVVLRIR
+209 ADPNSVVR

-254 RDSILHPGVNGIRDE
+254 RDSILHPGVNGIRDA
-269 TDTLL
+269 TDELL
-274 PYRFNIAS
+274 PYRFNIDPTQ
-282 ERLVPDPDDP
+282 VPAG
-292 NNFVKLVP
+292 N
-300 EGSEIYAPESYGF
+300 EIYAPESYGF

-333 PLYKNGQLTGGIG
+333 PLYKNGMLTGGIG

-352 DGYATHEQGFTTVYG
+352 DGYATHEQGFTDFYG
-367 NNVKTGPV
+367 NNDQTGPV
-375 SVNASRTEVLQAAV
+375 SPTASRTEVLQAAV

-395 KVLEAEWIAFAAA
+395 KVREAEWIAFAAT
-408 GGSSDAGARV
+408 GGSSTAGESVPA
-418 DFLPVAPPEPDP
+418 LNGIAPVTG
-430 PILPPPPPPP
+430 
-440 PPPPLPPVP
+440 
-449 LFDLPFGRIDLVGIT
+449 FDLPFGRIDLVGIT

-472 TANDARA
+472 TADDPRA
-479 GLDQIM
+479 GLTQIT
-485 DLQEE
+485 E
-490 LAPGNI
+490 LGSQLSLGNPANGVDHI
-496 TNADGTPL
+496 IGSDNTGTSIL
-504 NNEIVGT
+504 Y
-511 DPVGGNL
+511 
-518 FSAGGTEVP
+518 AGGTQVP

-532 MPQAGKIHTPIDLT
+532 MPQAGKLHALTDENGDPILD
-546 GSPVTTQITQQDVET
+546 SMDNQVTAQITQQDVET
-561 IINNSIARANEVR
+561 IINNSITRANEVR
-574 AGIRLLPDG
+574 AGIRLLADG

-594 VADYDGEILGL
+594 IADYDGEILGL

-626 AYYNSATE
+626 AYYNSAAE
-634 VNQVDLCHADQLGK
+634 VNPVDLCDTNQLGM

-655 RFLADPRFPDGID
+655 RFLADPRYPDGID

-681 GIDPITAENIAGPTK
+681 GIDPITAENISGPTPA
-696 SSEFQS
+696 SDFQS

-718 SNATTSLNENGVVFF
+718 SDATTSLNENGVVFF
-733 PGSAPLYKSAALTG
+733 PGAAPLYKSAALIG
-747 GFGVSG
+747 GLGVSG

-764 AGAVGFEPP
+764 AGAIGFEPP
-773 AGLTVDHIKIDGVS
+773 TGLTVDNIQIDGVS

>member
-1 MEKQRQFTTRSL
+1 MEKQRRFSSRSL
-13 RFESLETRQLLAGIN
+13 RFETLETRQLLAGIN
-28 LYHNTLEPLDVND
+28 LYHNALQPLDVNN

-56 LNGAAAVDL
+56 LNGPAVDL
-65 DAEGD
+65 DVEGD

-88 PADALKVINGLNRN
+88 PADALNVINGLNLN
-102 APTVDQ
+102 APVVNQ
-108 SITITGSDVEA
+108 SITITASDVKA

-127 SSTSADAIVAIV
+127 SSTSADAIIAIV

-145 LGVRVGTNINMDN
+145 LGVRVGNNINMDN
-158 ATEVFAID
+158 PTEVFAID

-188 TIRMISQSTITQR
+188 TVRMISQSTITQR

-209 KDPDPEVVLRIR
+209 TDPNSVVR

-254 RDSILHPGVNGIRDE
+254 RDSILHPGVNGIRDA
-269 TDTLL
+269 TDELL
-274 PYRFNIAS
+274 PYRFNIDPTQ
-282 ERLVPDPDDP
+282 VPAG
-292 NNFVKLVP
+292 N
-300 EGSEIYAPESYGF
+300 EIYAPESYGF

-333 PLYKNGQLTGGIG
+333 PLYKNGMLTGGIG

-352 DGYATHEQGFTTVYG
+352 DGYATHEQGFTDFYG
-367 NNVKTGPV
+367 NNDQTGPV
-375 SVNASRTEVLQAAV
+375 SPTASRTEVLQAAV

-395 KVLEAEWIAFAAA
+395 KVREAEWIAFAAT
-408 GGSSDAGARV
+408 GGSSTAGESVPA
-418 DFLPVAPPEPDP
+418 LNGIAPVTG
-430 PILPPPPPPP
+430 
-440 PPPPLPPVP
+440 
-449 LFDLPFGRIDLVGIT
+449 FDLPFGRIDLVGIT

-472 TANDARA
+472 TADDPRA
-479 GLDQIM
+479 GLTQIT
-485 DLQEE
+485 E
-490 LAPGNI
+490 LGSQLSLGNPANGVDHI
-496 TNADGTPL
+496 IGSDNTGTSIL
-504 NNEIVGT
+504 Y
-511 DPVGGNL
+511 
-518 FSAGGTEVP
+518 AGGTEVP
-527 DQWLV
+527 DEWLV
-532 MPQAGKIHTPIDLT
+532 IPQAGKLHALTDENGFPILD
-546 GSPVTTQITQQDVET
+546 SMDNQVTAQITQQDVET
-561 IINNSIARANEVR
+561 IINNSITRANEVR
-574 AGIRLLPDG
+574 AGIRLLADG

-594 VADYDGEILGL
+594 IADYDGEILGL

-626 AYYNSATE
+626 AYYNSAAE
-634 VNQVDLCHADQLGK
+634 VNPVDLCDTNQLGM

-655 RFLADPRFPDGID
+655 RFLADPRYPDGID

-681 GIDPITAENIAGPTK
+681 GIDPITAENISGPTPA
-696 SSEFQS
+696 SDFQS

-718 SNATTSLNENGVVFF
+718 SDATTSLNENGVVFF
-733 PGSAPLYKSAALTG
+733 PGAAPLYKSAALIG
-747 GFGVSG
+747 GLGVSG

-764 AGAVGFEPP
+764 AGALGFEPP
-773 AGLTVDHIKIDGVS
+773 TGLTVDNIKIDGVS

>member
-1 MEKQRQFTTRSL
+1 MEKQRRFATRSL
-13 RFESLETRQLLAGIN
+13 RFETLETRQLLAGIN
-28 LYHNTLEPLDVND
+28 LYHNALEPLDVNGD
-41 DSYVAPIDAM
+41 TFVAPIDAM

-56 LNGAAAVDL
+56 LNGGLAIDL
-65 DAEGD
+65 DVEGD

-88 PADALKVINGLNRN
+88 PADALNVINGLNRN
-102 APTVDQ
+102 APVVDQ
-108 SITITGSDVEA
+108 SITITESDVKA

-145 LGVRVGTNINMDN
+145 LGVRVGTNINMN
-158 ATEVFAID
+158 EATLVFAID

-209 KDPDPEVVLRIR
+209 TDPNSVIR

-226 APIGTGAH
+226 APIGAGAH

-254 RDSILHPGVNGIRDE
+254 RDSILHPGVDGIRDA
-269 TDTLL
+269 TDALL
-274 PYRFNIAS
+274 PYRFNIDPS
-282 ERLVPDPDDP
+282 QVPA
-292 NNFVKLVP
+292 
-300 EGSEIYAPESYGF
+300 GQEIYAPESYGF

-333 PLYKNGQLTGGIG
+333 PLYKNGNLTGGIG

-352 DGYATHEQGFTTVYG
+352 DGYATHEQGFTTEYG

-375 SVNASRTEVLQAAV
+375 SLNASRTEVLQAAV

-395 KVLEAEWIAFAAA
+395 KVLEAEWIAFAAV
-408 GGSSDAGARV
+408 GGSSAAGESV
-418 DFLPVAPPEPDP
+418 PTLNGVAP
-430 PILPPPPPPP
+430 
-440 PPPPLPPVP
+440 VVG
-449 LFDLPFGRIDLVGIT
+449 FDLPFGRIDLVGIT
-464 LEVIGPNP
+464 LEIVGPNP
-472 TANDARA
+472 TAADPRA
-479 GLDQIM
+479 GLTQITELGSQLSLGSPANGVDQIIGS
-485 DLQEE
+485 D
-490 LAPGNI
+490 N
-496 TNADGTPL
+496 TGTSIL
-504 NNEIVGT
+504 Y
-511 DPVGGNL
+511 
-518 FSAGGTEVP
+518 AGGTQVP

-532 MPQAGKIHTPIDLT
+532 MPQAGKLHALTDENGNPILDSM
-546 GSPVTTQITQQDVET
+546 GNPVTAQITQQDVES
-561 IINNSIARANEVR
+561 IIQNSIDQANEVR
-574 AGIRLLPDG
+574 AGIRLLADG

-594 VADYDGEILGL
+594 IADFDGEILGL

-626 AYYNSATE
+626 AYYNSAAE
-634 VNQVDLCHADQLGK
+634 VNPVDLCDANQLGK

-681 GIDPITAENIAGPTK
+681 GIDPLTAENIAGPSP
-696 SSEFQS
+696 SSDFQS

-718 SNATTSLNENGVVFF
+718 SDATTSLNENGVVFF
-733 PGSAPLYKSAALTG
+733 PGAAPLYKSAALIG
-747 GFGVSG
+747 GLGVSG

-764 AGAVGFEPP
+764 AGALGFEPP
-773 AGLTVDHIKIDGVS
+773 VGLTVDNIKIDGVP